1 MGDVDPETLLEWL
14 SMGQGDERD
23 MQLIALEQLCMLLL
37 MSDNV
42 DRCFESC
49 PPRTFLPAL
58 CKIFLDE
65 LAPENVLEV
74 TARAIT
80 YYLDVSSEC
89 TRRIVAIDGAI
100 RAICNRLEVADLES
114 RTSRDLAEQCI
125 KVLELICTR
134 EAGAVFEGGGL
145 SCVLAFIRDSGS
157 QIHKDTLHSAMAVV
171 SRLCTKVE
179 PSGANVQTCVE
190 SLSTLLQ
197 HEDPLVADGALKCF
211 ASVADRFTRKGV
223 DPAPLAE
230 YGLVRELLQRLSN
243 AAGGPQISSSGG
255 GGSAAISSSLG
266 TNSSTHP
273 ESSPSAAQLSS
284 SAPKSAQ
291 GAMEAGRSSQS
302 IATTISLLSTL
313 CRGSPSI
320 THDLLR
326 SNLLEA
332 MERAFKGDERCV
344 LDCMR
349 LADLILLLLFEGR
362 QALGRVGG
370 SQGQLAPRVRRA
382 DSSTERTHRQLID
395 CIRSKDTEALIE
407 SIESGGIDV
416 NCMDDVGQTLLNWAS
431 AFGTLEMVEFL
442 CDKGADVN
450 KGQRSSSLHYAACF
464 GRPGIAKVLLKHGAN
479 PDLRDE
485 DGKTPLD
492 KARERPDEGH
502 REVASILQSPGEW
515 MMAATRS
522 DVKCGDSG
530 DETGG
535 AGGVGEPRGDPEMA
549 PVYLKF
555 FLPTFCKTF
564 QSTMLASVRRSSL
577 GLIKKMIQYVQ
588 PEVLSKLCSSEGLQ
602 SYEQSLGTLL
612 VEVIASVLDNEIS
625 YSWPPLSQP
634 SAALP
639 AYLPPLPPPPP
650 PILTVAR
657 HSSSSV
663 SHSLLTKHSC
673 AERLS
678 KFVQAKRQR
687 RNSSSYIIPPP
698 PPLLPLTPPPRGTT
712 SARAN
717 DSDEDADDEWAGAA
731 AGSKSNNNS
740 SDRTTTT
747 NPRNRTQ
754 SNWSDLSIA
763 DDEDGHLVVLTIV
776 QELMSKTQNDFLD
789 HFARLGVY
797 TKVQALMGEP
807 SFDGS
812 DNNDVIKS
820 TSDDAKSAAAAAC
833 SSTDASG
840 VVTVTPGAP
849 TVTTASGGTASAAV
863 AVEDAKEILHGK
875 AYHWHDW
882 SICRGRDCLYVWSD
896 SAALELSNGSNG
908 WFRFILDGKL
918 ATMYSSGSP
927 ENGSDSTGKE
937 KVSSDPN
944 VPNEENRGEFLEK
957 LQRARAAVRQG
968 TVSQPILSAPSLA
981 RIAVGNWVLQSQ
993 KEHQLHINNSEGHQV
1008 TILQD
1013 ELPGFIFESNRGTKH
1028 TFTAETTLGPDFA
1041 AGWINTKKKKM
1052 RCKAEAQK
1060 YQLHKLARDLYNR
1073 YFKAAQAI
1081 PRGAVAKL
1089 SKIVHQIEI
1098 ALEEQQSTSKAAL
1111 ISSTT
1116 QQITPPSAG
1125 VSWQEKLYNALTELV
1140 HLLNEDGVISAYEMY
1155 SSGLVQALVAVLSP
1169 NYWDLGMN
1177 RTKANKYQKQRLS
1190 IFKKCMYGGELKTGK
1205 NTAAILV
1212 QKLVAVLESIEKLPV
1227 YMYDSPGGSYG
1238 LQILTKKLSFRLER
1252 AACEQTLFDRTGRNL
1267 KMEPLATVGHLNKYL
1282 LKMVAKQWYDMERS
1296 SFLYLRKMKEAK
1308 SGTMQFRHRHDFD
1321 ENGLIYYIGTNGRTL
1336 EWVNPAQYGLVTVT
1350 SSEGKQLPYGKL
1362 EDILSRDS
1370 VSVNC
1375 HTKDNKKSWFA
1386 IDLGIFILPTAY
1398 TLRHARGY
1406 GRSALRNW
1414 LFQMSK
1420 DGVSWVTLLTHT
1432 DDKSLAEPGSTCTW
1446 PIDCPADEQ
1455 QGYRHVRIHQ
1465 NGRNASG
1472 QTHYLSLSGFEIYG
1486 KVMSVCEDMD
1496 KTAAKENEAKLRK
1509 ERRQIRSQLKYITDG
1524 ARVVRGVDWHWDDQD
1539 GSPPGEG
1546 TVIAEI
1552 HNGWIDVK
1560 WDHGM
1565 RNSYRMGAEGKYDLK
1580 LANVDG
1586 LMAGGYDLHS
1596 SGISVTTAGGGANNN
1611 QFASTANVQCELAD
1625 GGSTASGKK
1634 KVYDKSLNVLT
1645 SRKSSSTPS
1654 LPDATTENRSS
1665 VASTEQATSADNL
1678 SWKQAVEVITENVL
1692 SSARSDLATVG
1703 SGGSSNDLSSSVVT
1717 SSTATTGNNQE
1728 VSVTVHSSLSERGNN
1743 IPDLSQIN
1751 SSTSMLVSDLATIT
1765 ENLSLSDGSAKQ
1777 SGTATASSAGG
1788 QQFVSNISGTGV
1800 PVLMGSSSSS
1810 SSSSSTE
1817 ENNKTNNINETNNK
1831 INLTSGSGASSVAS
1845 GSSASS
1851 GKAGLSYLQTRLDM
1865 MGKMREGV
1873 DMLRNNTNN
1882 FLSSELLTQSNLL
1895 SSVKIAFPPIPP
1907 ANATT
1912 GSSSSTTATTI
1923 PGSAS
1928 YGSSIFVASTSTG
1941 TNPAASSGTGAKT
1954 PTDKFDVKFNNTA
1967 TANTFKKVLNE
1978 AKQIGAEQPP
1988 APPAPASSMGGR
2000 DATNNL
2006 KNNIVVVGSTETT
2019 VLGGGGGGGSSQDD
2033 PNAMDCLMGSV
2044 SGSDGVNVVPVVAPS
2059 PNSMSVSVP
2068 NLTSSGTG
2076 ANNHSHNASHR
2087 TSSHHHHHHNHPDSA
2102 SQTLA
2107 NDAQPPPP
2115 GLLETFAAIARRRTS
2130 GSGSNSNSNANNNN
2144 ENNNA
2149 ASHPSSSSSSSSQQ
2163 TTAAVPINNQL
2174 ISSGAGALVGG
2185 GGGGVLQNNS
2195 NFFPRGPNSVTSL
2208 VKLALSSHTGLLS
2221 TAQSYPSLFSSSSN
2235 NNAAAGQG
2243 AGNNNNA
2250 NNMVGVGQVN
2260 PLNPALTMSLTST
2273 SSDSEQVSLEDFLEQ
2288 CRAPTLLGD
2297 LEDDEDI
2304 EDENDDDENEDEYE
2318 EVGNTLLQVMVSRN
2332 LLSFM
2337 EERTFENRLP
2347 TAGKRK
2353 SWDDEFVLKRQFSAL
2368 IPAFDP
2374 RPGKTNVNQTSDLD
2388 IPAPGSNSATDP
2400 TEQPQSSSSGRG
2412 ALPEPGSGQS
2422 STAISSLPQPTLSLI
2437 LRGPNINGVND
2448 VEVDLTQSDWTIF
2461 RAVQELMLQTTMP
2474 KQDKFRKIW
2483 QPTYTII
2490 YREASPGSSSSL
2502 LGGGGKE
2509 DFSSGEEG
2517 RATPI
2522 ISMYSQRSHGSTL
2535 SPSSPVPGTP
2545 SLSGGGGAGGTGASS
2560 GGALSSAPGT
2570 GGNQQQQQQYCSVED
2585 VLQLLSQLNSINQS
2599 LAATP
2604 TNNDKNLMPDVESH
2618 YLSPDV
2624 FMSKK
2629 ITNKLQ
2635 QQIQD
2640 PLVLSSGSLPKWCE
2654 EYNQTC
2660 PFLFPFETRQ
2670 LYFSCTAF
2678 GASRSIVWLQSQRDV
2693 SLERQRAPGLSPRHA
2708 DQQEFRVGRLKHE
2721 RVKVPRGE
2729 NLLDW
2734 AQQVMKVHC
2743 NRKSVL
2749 EVEFVGEEGTGLGPT
2764 LEFYALVAAE
2774 LQRSDLGMWL
2784 CDDEEPKLIEDEI
2797 DLGEGSKPVG
2807 YYVRRSTG
2815 LFPAPLPQDSDISE
2829 DVSGYF
2835 WFLGVFLAKV
2845 LQDNRLVDLPLSN
2858 SFLQLLSHSRSMARG
2873 ATSQT
2878 GSLLGKS
2885 GVSDDIMMSSILSE
2899 DSDRDRDLLV
2909 DSYQSKMAMASDG
2922 AWYDGILT
2930 QENLQEIDP
2939 IRYQFLR
2946 ELQELVQQKQAIEQ
2960 NDALSSEEKLQQIS
2974 ELKLNTK
2981 TGCVALEDLAL
2992 TFTYLPSSRNYGY
3005 ASADLLPNGAN
3016 IDVTINNVE
3025 EYCNLTVAFCLQ
3037 EGIAKQLAAFHRGFC
3052 EVFALNKL
3060 AAFTPDEIRKMLC
3073 GEQNPE
3079 WTRED
3084 IMTYTEPKLGY
3095 TKESPGFLRFVNVL
3109 MGMNGSER
3117 KAFLQFTTGCSSLP
3131 PGGLANLH
3139 PRLTVVRKV
3148 DAGEGSYPSVNTCVH
3163 YLKLPDYPNEQIL
3176 RERLLTATK
3185 EKGFHLN

>member
-100 RAICNRLEVADLES
+100 KAICNRLVVADLES

-145 SCVLAFIRDSGS
+145 NCVLSFIRDNGS

-179 PSGANVQTCVE
+179 PQGANVQTCVE

-230 YGLVRELLQRLSN
+230 YGLVTELLNRLSN
-243 AAGGPQISSSGG
+243 AAGPQTSALTAGASSNATP
-255 GGSAAISSSLG
+255 AAQVNSQETTG
-266 TNSSTHP
+266 TV
-273 ESSPSAAQLSS
+273 QLSS
-284 SAPKSAQ
+284 SAPKTQ
-291 GAMEAGRSSQS
+291 GAAEAGRSSQS

-326 SNLLEA
+326 SNLPDA

-370 SQGQLAPRVRRA
+370 SSGQLAPRVRRA

-407 SIESGGIDV
+407 AIESGGIDV

-515 MMAATRS
+515 MTAATRS
-522 DVKCGDSG
+522 DLKTDPEDGES
-530 DETGG
+530 
-535 AGGVGEPRGDPEMA
+535 EPRGDPEMA

-555 FLPTFCKTF
+555 FLPIFCKTF

-588 PEVLSKLCSSEGLQ
+588 PEMLSRLCSSEGLQ
-602 SYEQSLGTLL
+602 SHEHSLGTLL
-612 VEVIASVLDNEIS
+612 VEVVASVLDNE
-625 YSWPPLSQP
+625 
-634 SAALP
+634 
-639 AYLPPLPPPPP
+639 
-650 PILTVAR
+650 
-657 HSSSSV
+657 
-663 SHSLLTKHSC
+663 
-673 AERLS
+673 
-678 KFVQAKRQR
+678 
-687 RNSSSYIIPPP
+687 
-698 PPLLPLTPPPRGTT
+698 
-712 SARAN
+712 
-717 DSDEDADDEWAGAA
+717 
-731 AGSKSNNNS
+731 
-740 SDRTTTT
+740 
-747 NPRNRTQ
+747 
-754 SNWSDLSIA
+754 
-763 DDEDGHLVVLTIV
+763 DDEDGHLVVLTIIE
-776 QELMSKTQNDFLD
+776 ELMSKTQDDFLD
-789 HFARLGVY
+789 HFARLGVFS
-797 TKVQALMGEP
+797 KVQALMGENGF
-807 SFDGS
+807 SGGEG

-820 TSDDAKSAAAAAC
+820 QDELKPSATGAQ
-833 SSTDASG
+833 DAS
-840 VVTVTPGAP
+840 VVS
-849 TVTTASGGTASAAV
+849 TTGSSSSGTATTNT
-863 AVEDAKEILHGK
+863 VEDAKEILPGK
-875 AYHWHDW
+875 AYHWRDW

-927 ENGSDSTGKE
+927 ENGSDSSGKGRTAD
-937 KVSSDPN
+937 SLAG
-944 VPNEENRGEFLEK
+944 EENRGEFLEK
-957 LQRARAAVRQG
+957 LQRARGAVRQG
-968 TVSQPILSAPSLA
+968 TPSQPILSSPSLS
-981 RIAVGNWVLQSQ
+981 RIVVGNWVLQSQ

-1052 RCKAEAQK
+1052 RSKAEAQK
-1060 YQLHKLARDLYNR
+1060 YQVKNIARDLYNR
-1073 YFKAAQAI
+1073 YFKAAQAV

-1089 SKIVHQIEI
+1089 CTIVRQIEA
-1098 ALEEQQSTSKAAL
+1098 ALEEQCAPKASSLLQVRIQPDASKATN
-1111 ISSTT
+1111 ST
-1116 QQITPPSAG
+1116 
-1125 VSWQEKLYNALTELV
+1125 WQEKLYNALHDLV
-1140 HLLNEDGVISAYEMY
+1140 QLLNDDGVISAYEMH
-1155 SSGLVQALVAVLSP
+1155 SSGLVQSLVAVLSR
-1169 NYWDLGMN
+1169 NYWELEMN
-1177 RTKANKYQKQRLS
+1177 RSKANKYQKQRIS
-1190 IFKKCMYGGELKTGK
+1190 IFKKCMYGDTKNGK
-1205 NTAAILV
+1205 NTASILV
-1212 QKLVAVLESIEKLPV
+1212 QKLVSVLESIEKLPV
-1227 YMYDSPGGSYG
+1227 HMYDSPGGSYG
-1238 LQILTKKLSFRLER
+1238 LQILTKRLSFRLER

-1267 KMEPLATVGHLNKYL
+1267 KMEPLATVGQLNKYL
-1282 LKMVAKQWYDMERS
+1282 LKMVAKQWYDMDRS
-1296 SFLYLRKMKEAK
+1296 SFLYLKKLKEAK
-1308 SGTMQFRHRHDFD
+1308 PGSVHFKHQHDFD
-1321 ENGLIYYIGTNGRTL
+1321 ENGLVYYIGTNGKTT

-1386 IDLGIFILPTAY
+1386 IDLGMFIIPTAY

-1414 LFQMSK
+1414 MFQMSK
-1420 DGVSWVTLLTHT
+1420 DGINWATMLTHS

-1446 PIDCPADEQ
+1446 PLECSAEEQ
-1455 QGYRHVRIHQ
+1455 QGWRHVRIHQ

-1486 KVMSVCEDMD
+1486 KVVSVCDDMG
-1496 KTAAKENEAKLRK
+1496 KAAAKENEARLRK
-1509 ERRQIRSQLKYITDG
+1509 ERRQIRAQLKYITQG

-1546 TVIAEI
+1546 TVTGEI

-1560 WDHGM
+1560 WDHGL

-1580 LANVDG
+1580 LSNSENLTAPYDMNNSGAG
-1586 LMAGGYDLHS
+1586 LVPINAGSVS
-1596 SGISVTTAGGGANNN
+1596 SA
-1611 QFASTANVQCELAD
+1611 
-1625 GGSTASGKK
+1625 K

-1654 LPDATTENRSS
+1654 LPEATENKSS
-1665 VASTEQATSADNL
+1665 VASTEQATSVDNL
-1678 SWKQAVEVITENVL
+1678 AWKQAVEVIAENVL
-1692 SSARSDLATVG
+1692 SCARSDLANT
-1703 SGGSSNDLSSSVVT
+1703 SGGSSSNDLSAPGSNNNNL
-1717 SSTATTGNNQE
+1717 NNQE
-1728 VSVTVHSSLSERGNN
+1728 VSVIVHSLGERGN

-1751 SSTSMLVSDLATIT
+1751 TSTSTLVSDLATIT
-1765 ENLSLSDGSAKQ
+1765 ENLTLSDNIKNNISIGS
-1777 SGTATASSAGG
+1777 ST
-1788 QQFVSNISGTGV
+1788 QFVSNFGTQ
-1800 PVLMGSSSSS
+1800 LAACSSSSS
-1810 SSSSSTE
+1810 SE
-1817 ENNKTNNINETNNK
+1817 DNNKTNNINETNNK
-1831 INLTSGSGASSVAS
+1831 INLNNSS
-1845 GSSASS
+1845 SSSS
-1851 GKAGLSYLQTRLDM
+1851 GKTAYLPTKLDVLD
-1865 MGKMREGV
+1865 KMREGV

-1882 FLSSELLTQSNLL
+1882 LLSSELLTQSNLL
-1895 SSVKIAFPPIPP
+1895 SSVKIALPTPQQPQQTG
-1907 ANATT
+1907 ATAPS
-1912 GSSSSTTATTI
+1912 G
-1923 PGSAS
+1923 PF
-1928 YGSSIFVASTSTG
+1928 FVASTST
-1941 TNPAASSGTGAKT
+1941 SSTSTLPSG
-1954 PTDKFDVKFNNTA
+1954 DKIVGDVKFNNTINNN
-1967 TANTFKKVLNE
+1967 TASGGVTKKVLNE
-1978 AKQIGAEQPP
+1978 VKQQEPDD
-1988 APPAPASSMGGR
+1988 R
-2000 DATNNL
+2000 DIANNL
-2006 KNNIVVVGSTETT
+2006 KNNTIVVDSVEVGAA
-2019 VLGGGGGGGSSQDD
+2019 GSSKESTAES
-2033 PNAMDCLMGSV
+2033 PSAAV
-2044 SGSDGVNVVPVVAPS
+2044 TVNP
-2059 PNSMSVSVP
+2059 MSVSVP
-2068 NLTSSGTG
+2068 NLTS
-2076 ANNHSHNASHR
+2076 NDNNASQEV
-2087 TSSHHHHHHNHPDSA
+2087 
-2102 SQTLA
+2102 QT
-2107 NDAQPPPP
+2107 PP

-2130 GSGSNSNSNANNNN
+2130 GSSVSHHVNPSSNASTASSGTSGT
-2144 ENNNA
+2144 NNA
-2149 ASHPSSSSSSSSQQ
+2149 QP
-2163 TTAAVPINNQL
+2163 NNQL
-2174 ISSGAGALVGG
+2174 SSLGSNIQAA
-2185 GGGGVLQNNS
+2185 NS
-2195 NFFPRGPNSVTSL
+2195 SFFPRGQNSVTSL
-2208 VKLALSSHTGLLS
+2208 VKLALSSNFHSGLLS
-2221 TAQSYPSLFSSSSN
+2221 TAQSYPSLSSSSSN
-2235 NNAAAGQG
+2235 NANSVAVSGG
-2243 AGNNNNA
+2243 TNNNSA
-2250 NNMVGVGQVN
+2250 SGVGSNNGSVQSGNVQAV
-2260 PLNPALTMSLTST
+2260 LNPALTMSLTST

-2297 LEDDEDI
+2297 LDDDEDM

-2337 EERTFENRLP
+2337 DEETLENRLAA
-2347 TAGKRK
+2347 AGKRK

-2374 RPGKTNVNQTSDLD
+2374 RPGRTNVNQTSDLE
-2388 IPAPGSNSATDP
+2388 IPAPGSSTDSSHP
-2400 TEQPQSSSSGRG
+2400 SSSHSEH
-2412 ALPEPGSGQS
+2412 AP
-2422 STAISSLPQPTLSLI
+2422 LPQPSLALL

-2448 VEVDLTQSDWTIF
+2448 VEIPLSQPDWTIF
-2461 RAVQELMLQTTMP
+2461 RAVQELILQTNMT

-2483 QPTYTII
+2483 QPTYTIV
-2490 YREASPGSSSSL
+2490 YREASSSAGLGSCR
-2502 LGGGGKE
+2502 GE

-2517 RATPI
+2517 RATPVV
-2522 ISMYSQRSHGSTL
+2522 SMFSQRSGGSTL
-2535 SPSSPVPGTP
+2535 SPSSPIPGTP
-2545 SLSGGGGAGGTGASS
+2545 LNPTATAHC
-2560 GGALSSAPGT
+2560 T
-2570 GGNQQQQQQYCSVED
+2570 VDD
-2585 VLQLLSQLNSINQS
+2585 VLQLLGQLNAINRTLTS
-2599 LAATP
+2599 SP
-2604 TNNDKNLMPDVESH
+2604 SNNDKNLIPDMESNN
-2618 YLSPDV
+2618 LNADI
-2624 FMSKK
+2624 FLSKK

-2640 PLVLSSGSLPKWCE
+2640 PLVLASGSLPKWCE
-2654 EYNQTC
+2654 DFNQSC

-2670 LYFSCTAF
+2670 LYFNCTAF

-2693 SLERQRAPGLSPRHA
+2693 NLERQRAPGLSPRHA
-2708 DQQEFRVGRLKHE
+2708 DQHEFRVGRLKHE

-2729 NLLDW
+2729 NLLEW

-2784 CDDEEPKLIEDEI
+2784 CDDEPKLIEDEI
-2797 DLGEGSKPVG
+2797 DLGEGSKPIG

-2815 LFPAPLPQDSDISE
+2815 LFPAPLPQESE
-2829 DVSGYF
+2829 ICDFVSNYF

-2845 LQDNRLVDLPLSN
+2845 LQDGRLVDLPLSN
-2858 SFLQLLSHSRSMARG
+2858 SFLQLLCNNKSLARG
-2873 ATSQT
+2873 S
-2878 GSLLGKS
+2878 
-2885 GVSDDIMMSSILSE
+2885 LSE
-2899 DSDRDRDLLV
+2899 LSSKSALHDDVMISSLMSEESDRDLV
-2909 DSYQSKMAMASDG
+2909 DSYQSKLANDG
-2922 AWYDGILT
+2922 CWYDGILS

-2939 IRYQFLR
+2939 IRYEFLK
-2946 ELQELVQQKQAIEQ
+2946 ELQELVQQKQNIEQ
-2960 NDALSSEEKLQQIS
+2960 NDDLTSEEKLLQIS
-2974 ELKLNTK
+2974 ELKFNTK
-2981 TGCVALEDLAL
+2981 TGSVALEDLAL
-2992 TFTYLPSSRNYGY
+2992 TFTYLPSSKNYGY
-3005 ASADLLPNGAN
+3005 QSADLIPNGSN

-3025 EYCNLTVAFCLQ
+3025 EYCNLTINFCLQ
-3037 EGIAKQLAAFHRGFC
+3037 EGIAKQLTAFHRGFC
-3052 EVFALNKL
+3052 EVFPLNKL
-3060 AAFTPDEIRKMLC
+3060 AAFTSEEIRKMLC

-3095 TKESPGFLRFVNVL
+3095 SKESPGFLRFVNVL
-3109 MGMNGSER
+3109 MGMNASER

-3163 YLKLPDYPNEQIL
+3163 YLKLPDYPNEEIL

>member
-100 RAICNRLEVADLES
+100 KAICNRLVVADLES

-145 SCVLAFIRDSGS
+145 NCVLSFIRDNGS

-179 PSGANVQTCVE
+179 PQGANVQTCVE

-230 YGLVRELLQRLSN
+230 YGLVNELLNRLSN
-243 AAGGPQISSSGG
+243 AAGPQT
-255 GGSAAISSSLG
+255 AALAAATSNAAP
-266 TNSSTHP
+266 TTQPNSQEAGATV
-273 ESSPSAAQLSS
+273 QLSS
-284 SAPKSAQ
+284 SAPKTQ
-291 GAMEAGRSSQS
+291 GAAEAGRSSQS

-326 SNLLEA
+326 SNLPDA

-370 SQGQLAPRVRRA
+370 TSGQLAPRVRRA

-407 SIESGGIDV
+407 AIESGGIDV

-515 MMAATRS
+515 MTAATRS
-522 DVKCGDSG
+522 DLKTDPEDGDS
-530 DETGG
+530 
-535 AGGVGEPRGDPEMA
+535 EPRGDPEMA

-555 FLPTFCKTF
+555 FLPIFCKTF
-564 QSTMLASVRRSSL
+564 QSTMLTSVRRSSL

-588 PEVLSKLCSSEGLQ
+588 PEMLSRLCSSEGLL
-602 SYEQSLGTLL
+602 SHEQSLGTLL
-612 VEVIASVLDNEIS
+612 VEVVASVLDNE
-625 YSWPPLSQP
+625 
-634 SAALP
+634 
-639 AYLPPLPPPPP
+639 
-650 PILTVAR
+650 
-657 HSSSSV
+657 
-663 SHSLLTKHSC
+663 
-673 AERLS
+673 
-678 KFVQAKRQR
+678 
-687 RNSSSYIIPPP
+687 
-698 PPLLPLTPPPRGTT
+698 
-712 SARAN
+712 
-717 DSDEDADDEWAGAA
+717 
-731 AGSKSNNNS
+731 
-740 SDRTTTT
+740 
-747 NPRNRTQ
+747 
-754 SNWSDLSIA
+754 
-763 DDEDGHLVVLTIV
+763 DDEDGHLVVLTIIE
-776 QELMSKTQNDFLD
+776 ELMSKTQNDFLD
-789 HFARLGVY
+789 HFARLGVFS
-797 TKVQALMGEP
+797 KVQSLMGENGF
-807 SFDGS
+807 SVDG

-820 TSDDAKSAAAAAC
+820 QDESKTSTQETAAAG
-833 SSTDASG
+833 S
-840 VVTVTPGAP
+840 
-849 TVTTASGGTASAAV
+849 TTASSTTGTAAPN
-863 AVEDAKEILHGK
+863 AVEDAKEILPGK
-875 AYHWHDW
+875 AYHWRDW

-927 ENGSDSTGKE
+927 ENGSDSSGKGRTAD
-937 KVSSDPN
+937 SLAG
-944 VPNEENRGEFLEK
+944 EENRGEFLEK
-957 LQRARAAVRQG
+957 LQRARGAVRQG
-968 TVSQPILSAPSLA
+968 TPSQPILSSPSLS
-981 RIAVGNWVLQSQ
+981 RIVVGNWVLQSQ

-1028 TFTAETTLGPDFA
+1028 TFTAETPLGPDFA

-1052 RCKAEAQK
+1052 RSKAEAQK
-1060 YQLHKLARDLYNR
+1060 YQVKNIARDLYNR
-1073 YFKAAQAI
+1073 YFKAAQAV

-1089 SKIVHQIEI
+1089 CNIVRQIEC
-1098 ALEEQQSTSKAAL
+1098 ALEEQCAPKV
-1111 ISSTT
+1111 IS
-1116 QQITPPSAG
+1116 QLQVRNQPSHPEG
-1125 VSWQEKLYNALTELV
+1125 GGFKGNGTWQDKLYNALNDLV
-1140 HLLNEDGVISAYEMY
+1140 QLLNDDGVISAFEMH
-1155 SSGLVQALVAVLSP
+1155 SSGLVQALVAVLSR
-1169 NYWDLGMN
+1169 NFWELEMN
-1177 RTKANKYQKQRLS
+1177 RSKANKYQKQRIS
-1190 IFKKCMYGGELKTGK
+1190 IFKKCMYGDTKNGK
-1205 NTAAILV
+1205 NTASILV
-1212 QKLVAVLESIEKLPV
+1212 QKLVSVLESIEKLPV
-1227 YMYDSPGGSYG
+1227 HMYDSPGGSYG
-1238 LQILTKKLSFRLER
+1238 LQILTKRLSFRLER

-1267 KMEPLATVGHLNKYL
+1267 KMEPLATVGQLNKYL
-1282 LKMVAKQWYDMERS
+1282 LKMVAKQWYDMDRS
-1296 SFLYLRKMKEAK
+1296 SFLYLKKLKDAK
-1308 SGTMQFRHRHDFD
+1308 PGSVQFKHQHDFD
-1321 ENGLIYYIGTNGRTL
+1321 ENGIVYYIGTNGKST

-1386 IDLGIFILPTAY
+1386 IDLGMYVIPTAY

-1414 LFQMSK
+1414 MFQMSK
-1420 DGVSWVTLLTHT
+1420 DGVSWVTMMTHS

-1446 PIDCPADEQ
+1446 PIECSAEEQ
-1455 QGYRHVRIHQ
+1455 QGWRHVRIHQ

-1486 KVMSVCEDMD
+1486 KVTSVCDDMG
-1496 KTAAKENEAKLRK
+1496 KAAAKENEARLRR
-1509 ERRQIRSQLKYITDG
+1509 ERRQIRAQLKCITQG

-1546 TVIAEI
+1546 TVTGEI

-1560 WDHGM
+1560 WDHGL

-1580 LANVDG
+1580 LSNSDNLTAPYDMNNSGAG
-1586 LMAGGYDLHS
+1586 LVS
-1596 SGISVTTAGGGANNN
+1596 I
-1611 QFASTANVQCELAD
+1611 STANAN
-1625 GGSTASGKK
+1625 SAK

-1654 LPDATTENRSS
+1654 LPEATENKSS
-1665 VASTEQATSADNL
+1665 VASTEQATSVDNL
-1678 SWKQAVEVITENVL
+1678 AWKQAVEVIAENVM
-1692 SSARSDLATVG
+1692 SCARSDLANT
-1703 SGGSSNDLSSSVVT
+1703 SGGSSSNDLSAPGT
-1717 SSTATTGNNQE
+1717 NNNNLNNHE
-1728 VSVTVHSSLSERGNN
+1728 VSVIVHSLGERGN

-1751 SSTSMLVSDLATIT
+1751 TSTSTLVSDLATIT
-1765 ENLSLSDGSAKQ
+1765 ENLTLSDNIKNNISTGG
-1777 SGTATASSAGG
+1777 GT
-1788 QQFVSNISGTGV
+1788 QFVSNFGTQL
-1800 PVLMGSSSSS
+1800 PASSSSS
-1810 SSSSSTE
+1810 SSE

-1831 INLTSGSGASSVAS
+1831 INLNNSS
-1845 GSSASS
+1845 SSSS
-1851 GKAGLSYLQTRLDM
+1851 GKTAYLPTKLDVLD
-1865 MGKMREGV
+1865 KMREGV

-1882 FLSSELLTQSNLL
+1882 LLSSELLAQSNLL
-1895 SSVKIAFPPIPP
+1895 SSVKIALP
-1907 ANATT
+1907 APQQPQQT
-1912 GSSSSTTATTI
+1912 GGAPTGTF
-1923 PGSAS
+1923 
-1928 YGSSIFVASTSTG
+1928 FVASTST
-1941 TNPAASSGTGAKT
+1941 SSTST
-1954 PTDKFDVKFNNTA
+1954 LPSSDKIVGDVKFNNTINNNSA
-1967 TANTFKKVLNE
+1967 SGGVTKKVLNE
-1978 AKQIGAEQPP
+1978 VKQQE
-1988 APPAPASSMGGR
+1988 SDDR
-2000 DATNNL
+2000 DIANNL
-2006 KNNIVVVGSTETT
+2006 KNNIVLESDSTA
-2019 VLGGGGGGGSSQDD
+2019 GSSKELSV
-2033 PNAMDCLMGSV
+2033 PNPESPSAAIT
-2044 SGSDGVNVVPVVAPS
+2044 VNP
-2059 PNSMSVSVP
+2059 MSVSVP
-2068 NLTSSGTG
+2068 NLTSNE
-2076 ANNHSHNASHR
+2076 NNA
-2087 TSSHHHHHHNHPDSA
+2087 PQEV
-2102 SQTLA
+2102 QT
-2107 NDAQPPPP
+2107 PP

-2130 GSGSNSNSNANNNN
+2130 GSSAGSHHLQSNSNASTTSSGTSGT
-2144 ENNNA
+2144 NNA
-2149 ASHPSSSSSSSSQQ
+2149 QP
-2163 TTAAVPINNQL
+2163 NNQL
-2174 ISSGAGALVGG
+2174 SSLGSNIQAA
-2185 GGGGVLQNNS
+2185 NS
-2195 NFFPRGPNSVTSL
+2195 SFFPRGQNSVTSL
-2208 VKLALSSHTGLLS
+2208 VKLALSSNFHSGLLS
-2221 TAQSYPSLFSSSSN
+2221 TAQSYPSLSSSSN
-2235 NNAAAGQG
+2235 NTNSSNGGTNNNTVGGIGSNSGSGQG
-2243 AGNNNNA
+2243 GNVQA
-2250 NNMVGVGQVN
+2250 V
-2260 PLNPALTMSLTST
+2260 LNPALTMSLTST

-2297 LEDDEDI
+2297 LDDDEDM

-2337 EERTFENRLP
+2337 DEETLENRLAA
-2347 TAGKRK
+2347 AGKRK

-2374 RPGKTNVNQTSDLD
+2374 RPGRTNVNQTSDLE
-2388 IPAPGSNSATDP
+2388 IPAPGNSTD
-2400 TEQPQSSSSGRG
+2400 SGHSSGNHSEH
-2412 ALPEPGSGQS
+2412 AP
-2422 STAISSLPQPTLSLI
+2422 LPQPSLALL
-2437 LRGPNINGVND
+2437 LRGPNINGVSD
-2448 VEVDLTQSDWTIF
+2448 VEIPLSQPDWTIF
-2461 RAVQELMLQTTMP
+2461 RAVQELILQTNMT

-2483 QPTYTII
+2483 QPTYTIV
-2490 YREASPGSSSSL
+2490 YREATSSSGVGSCR
-2502 LGGGGKE
+2502 GE

-2517 RATPI
+2517 RATPVV
-2522 ISMYSQRSHGSTL
+2522 SMFSQRSGGSTL
-2535 SPSSPVPGTP
+2535 SPSSPIPGTP
-2545 SLSGGGGAGGTGASS
+2545 SNPAAS
-2560 GGALSSAPGT
+2560 AHCT
-2570 GGNQQQQQQYCSVED
+2570 VDD
-2585 VLQLLSQLNSINQS
+2585 VLQLLGQLNAINRT
-2599 LAATP
+2599 LASSP
-2604 TNNDKNLMPDVESH
+2604 SNNDKNLIPDMESNN
-2618 YLSPDV
+2618 LNPDI
-2624 FMSKK
+2624 FLSKK

-2640 PLVLSSGSLPKWCE
+2640 PLVLASGSLPKWCE
-2654 EYNQTC
+2654 DFNQNC

-2693 SLERQRAPGLSPRHA
+2693 NLERQRAPGLSPRHA
-2708 DQQEFRVGRLKHE
+2708 DQHEFRVGRLKHE

-2729 NLLDW
+2729 NLLEW

-2784 CDDEEPKLIEDEI
+2784 CDDEPKLIEDEI
-2797 DLGEGSKPVG
+2797 DLGEGSKPIG

-2815 LFPAPLPQDSDISE
+2815 LFPAPLPQESE
-2829 DVSGYF
+2829 ICDFVSNYF

-2845 LQDNRLVDLPLSN
+2845 LQDGRLVDLPLSN
-2858 SFLQLLSHSRSMARG
+2858 SFLQLLCNNKSLARD
-2873 ATSQT
+2873 S
-2878 GSLLGKS
+2878 
-2885 GVSDDIMMSSILSE
+2885 LSE
-2899 DSDRDRDLLV
+2899 LSSKSALHDDVMISSLMSEESDRDLV
-2909 DSYQSKMAMASDG
+2909 DSYQSKLMNDG
-2922 AWYDGILT
+2922 CWYDGILS

-2939 IRYQFLR
+2939 IRYEFLK
-2946 ELQELVQQKQAIEQ
+2946 ELQELVQQKQNIEQ
-2960 NDALSSEEKLQQIS
+2960 NDDLTSEEKLLQIS
-2974 ELKLNTK
+2974 ELKFNTK
-2981 TGCVALEDLAL
+2981 TGSVTLEDLAL
-2992 TFTYLPSSRNYGY
+2992 TFTYLPSSKNYGY
-3005 ASADLLPNGAN
+3005 QSADLIPNGAN

-3025 EYCNLTVAFCLQ
+3025 EYCNLTINFCLQ
-3037 EGIAKQLAAFHRGFC
+3037 EGIAKQLTAFHRGFC
-3052 EVFALNKL
+3052 EVFPLNKL
-3060 AAFTPDEIRKMLC
+3060 AAFTSEEIRKMLC

-3095 TKESPGFLRFVNVL
+3095 SKESPGFLRFVNVL
-3109 MGMNGSER
+3109 MGMNASER

-3163 YLKLPDYPNEQIL
+3163 YLKLPDYPNEEIL

>member
-100 RAICNRLEVADLES
+100 KAICNRLVVADLES

-145 SCVLAFIRDSGS
+145 NCVLSFIRDNGS

-179 PSGANVQTCVE
+179 PQGANVQTCVE

-230 YGLVRELLQRLSN
+230 YGLVTELLNRLSN
-243 AAGGPQISSSGG
+243 AAGPQTSTLTAGA
-255 GGSAAISSSLG
+255 SANAPPAAQL
-266 TNSSTHP
+266 NSQEVAPTV
-273 ESSPSAAQLSS
+273 QLSS
-284 SAPKSAQ
+284 SAPKTQ
-291 GAMEAGRSSQS
+291 GAAEAGRSSQS

-326 SNLLEA
+326 SNLPEA

-370 SQGQLAPRVRRA
+370 SSGQLAPRVRRA

-407 SIESGGIDV
+407 AIESGGIDV

-515 MMAATRS
+515 MTAATRS
-522 DVKCGDSG
+522 DLKTDPEDGDS
-530 DETGG
+530 
-535 AGGVGEPRGDPEMA
+535 EPRGDPEMA

-555 FLPTFCKTF
+555 FLPIFCKTF

-588 PEVLSKLCSSEGLQ
+588 PDMLSRLCSSEGLQ
-602 SYEQSLGTLL
+602 SHEQSLGTLL
-612 VEVIASVLDNEIS
+612 VEVVASVLDNE
-625 YSWPPLSQP
+625 
-634 SAALP
+634 
-639 AYLPPLPPPPP
+639 
-650 PILTVAR
+650 
-657 HSSSSV
+657 
-663 SHSLLTKHSC
+663 
-673 AERLS
+673 
-678 KFVQAKRQR
+678 
-687 RNSSSYIIPPP
+687 
-698 PPLLPLTPPPRGTT
+698 
-712 SARAN
+712 
-717 DSDEDADDEWAGAA
+717 
-731 AGSKSNNNS
+731 
-740 SDRTTTT
+740 
-747 NPRNRTQ
+747 
-754 SNWSDLSIA
+754 
-763 DDEDGHLVVLTIV
+763 DDEDGHLVVLTIIE
-776 QELMSKTQNDFLD
+776 ELMSKTQNDFLD
-789 HFARLGVY
+789 HFARLGVFS
-797 TKVQALMGEP
+797 KVQSLMGENG
-807 SFDGS
+807 FGGEG
-812 DNNDVIKS
+812 DNTDVIKS
-820 TSDDAKSAAAAAC
+820 QEETKTVGTSVQDATAVVVVATGGSAA
-833 SSTDASG
+833 TG
-840 VVTVTPGAP
+840 
-849 TVTTASGGTASAAV
+849 TTTTSN
-863 AVEDAKEILHGK
+863 AVEDAKEILPGK
-875 AYHWHDW
+875 AYHWRDW

-896 SAALELSNGSNG
+896 SSALELSNGSNG

-927 ENGSDSTGKE
+927 ENGSDS
-937 KVSSDPN
+937 S
-944 VPNEENRGEFLEK
+944 ENRGEFLEK
-957 LQRARAAVRQG
+957 LQRARGAVRQG
-968 TVSQPILSAPSLA
+968 TPSQPILSSPSLS
-981 RIAVGNWVLQSQ
+981 RIVVGNWVLQSQ

-1052 RCKAEAQK
+1052 RSKAEAQK
-1060 YQLHKLARDLYNR
+1060 YQVKNIARDLYNR
-1073 YFKAAQAI
+1073 YFKAAQAV

-1089 SKIVHQIEI
+1089 CNIVRQIEC
-1098 ALEEQQSTSKAAL
+1098 ALEDQCAPKATGLLQVRIQA
-1111 ISSTT
+1111 
-1116 QQITPPSAG
+1116 QPSQDG
-1125 VSWQEKLYNALTELV
+1125 QRGTWQEKLYNALHDLV
-1140 HLLNEDGVISAYEMY
+1140 QLLNEDGVISAYEMH
-1155 SSGLVQALVAVLSP
+1155 SSGLVQALVAVLSR
-1169 NYWDLGMN
+1169 NYWELEMN
-1177 RTKANKYQKQRLS
+1177 RSKANKYQKQRIS
-1190 IFKKCMYGGELKTGK
+1190 IFKKCMYADSKNGK
-1205 NTAAILV
+1205 NTASILV
-1212 QKLVAVLESIEKLPV
+1212 QKLVSALESIEKLPV
-1227 YMYDSPGGSYG
+1227 HMYDSPGGSYG
-1238 LQILTKKLSFRLER
+1238 LQILTKRLSFRLER

-1267 KMEPLATVGHLNKYL
+1267 KMEPLATVGQLNKYL
-1282 LKMVAKQWYDMERS
+1282 LKMVAKQWYDMDRS
-1296 SFLYLRKMKEAK
+1296 SFLYLKKLK
-1308 SGTMQFRHRHDFD
+1308 DSKPGSVQFKHQHDFD
-1321 ENGLIYYIGTNGRTL
+1321 ENGIVYYIGTNGKTT

-1386 IDLGIFILPTAY
+1386 IDLGMYVIPAAY

-1414 LFQMSK
+1414 MFQMSK
-1420 DGVSWVTLLTHT
+1420 DGVNWVTMLTHS

-1446 PIDCPADEQ
+1446 PIECSAEEQ
-1455 QGYRHVRIHQ
+1455 QGWRHVRIHQ

-1486 KVMSVCEDMD
+1486 KVATVCDDMG
-1496 KTAAKENEAKLRK
+1496 KAAAKENEARLRK
-1509 ERRQIRSQLKYITDG
+1509 ERRQIRAQLKYITQG

-1539 GSPPGEG
+1539 GNPTGEG
-1546 TVIAEI
+1546 TVTGEI

-1560 WDHGM
+1560 WDHGL

-1580 LANVDG
+1580 LSNSDNLTAPYDMNNSGSG
-1586 LMAGGYDLHS
+1586 LAHISAGTVS
-1596 SGISVTTAGGGANNN
+1596 SA
-1611 QFASTANVQCELAD
+1611 
-1625 GGSTASGKK
+1625 K

-1654 LPDATTENRSS
+1654 LPEATENKSS
-1665 VASTEQATSADNL
+1665 VASTEQATSVDNL
-1678 SWKQAVEVITENVL
+1678 AWKQAVEVIAENVL
-1692 SSARSDLATVG
+1692 SCARSDLANT
-1703 SGGSSNDLSSSVVT
+1703 SGGSSSNDLSAPGT
-1717 SSTATTGNNQE
+1717 NNNNLNNQE
-1728 VSVTVHSSLSERGNN
+1728 VAVIVHSLGERGN
-1743 IPDLSQIN
+1743 ITDLSQIN
-1751 SSTSMLVSDLATIT
+1751 TSTSTLVSDLATIT
-1765 ENLSLSDGSAKQ
+1765 ENLTLSDNIKNNISTGS
-1777 SGTATASSAGG
+1777 ST
-1788 QQFVSNISGTGV
+1788 QFVSNFGTQ
-1800 PVLMGSSSSS
+1800 LAACSSSSS
-1810 SSSSSTE
+1810 SE

-1831 INLTSGSGASSVAS
+1831 INLNNSS
-1845 GSSASS
+1845 SSSS
-1851 GKAGLSYLQTRLDM
+1851 GKAAYLPTKLDVLD
-1865 MGKMREGV
+1865 KMREGV

-1882 FLSSELLTQSNLL
+1882 LLSSELLTQSNLL
-1895 SSVKIAFPPIPP
+1895 SSVKIALPTPQQPQQ
-1907 ANATT
+1907 T
-1912 GSSSSTTATTI
+1912 GGTASTGTF
-1923 PGSAS
+1923 
-1928 YGSSIFVASTSTG
+1928 FVASTSTSS
-1941 TNPAASSGTGAKT
+1941 TSTLPAG
-1954 PTDKFDVKFNNTA
+1954 DKIVGDIKFNNTINNN
-1967 TANTFKKVLNE
+1967 TASGGVTKKVLNE
-1978 AKQIGAEQPP
+1978 VKQQE
-1988 APPAPASSMGGR
+1988 SDDR
-2000 DATNNL
+2000 DIANNL
-2006 KNNIVVVGSTETT
+2006 KNNIVVVDSEAAA
-2019 VLGGGGGGGSSQDD
+2019 GSSKE
-2033 PNAMDCLMGSV
+2033 PTILNPESPSAAV
-2044 SGSDGVNVVPVVAPS
+2044 AVNP
-2059 PNSMSVSVP
+2059 MSVSVP
-2068 NLTSSGTG
+2068 NLTTNE
-2076 ANNHSHNASHR
+2076 NNA
-2087 TSSHHHHHHNHPDSA
+2087 PPEV
-2102 SQTLA
+2102 QT
-2107 NDAQPPPP
+2107 PP

-2130 GSGSNSNSNANNNN
+2130 GGSASHHLQSSSNASATSSGSSGANN
-2144 ENNNA
+2144 A
-2149 ASHPSSSSSSSSQQ
+2149 QP
-2163 TTAAVPINNQL
+2163 NNQL
-2174 ISSGAGALVGG
+2174 SSIGSNIQAA
-2185 GGGGVLQNNS
+2185 NS
-2195 NFFPRGPNSVTSL
+2195 SFFPRGQNSVTSL
-2208 VKLALSSHTGLLS
+2208 VKLALSSNFHSGLLS
-2221 TAQSYPSLFSSSSN
+2221 TAQSYPSLSSSSN
-2235 NNAAAGQG
+2235 NANTVAVSGG
-2243 AGNNNNA
+2243 TNNNSISGTGSNSGA
-2250 NNMVGVGQVN
+2250 LQSGNVQSV
-2260 PLNPALTMSLTST
+2260 LNPALTMSLTST

-2297 LEDDEDI
+2297 LDDDEDM

-2337 EERTFENRLP
+2337 DEETLENRLAA
-2347 TAGKRK
+2347 AGKRK

-2374 RPGKTNVNQTSDLD
+2374 RPGRTNVNQTSDLE
-2388 IPAPGSNSATDP
+2388 IPAPGNSADNGHP
-2400 TEQPQSSSSGRG
+2400 SSSHSEH
-2412 ALPEPGSGQS
+2412 AP
-2422 STAISSLPQPTLSLI
+2422 LPQPSLALL
-2437 LRGPNINGVND
+2437 LRGPNINGVSD
-2448 VEVDLTQSDWTIF
+2448 VEIPLSQPDWTIF
-2461 RAVQELMLQTTMP
+2461 RAVQELILQTTMT

-2483 QPTYTII
+2483 QPTYTIV
-2490 YREASPGSSSSL
+2490 YREATSSGGIGSCR
-2502 LGGGGKE
+2502 GE

-2517 RATPI
+2517 RATPVV
-2522 ISMYSQRSHGSTL
+2522 SMFSQRSGGSTL
-2535 SPSSPVPGTP
+2535 SPSSPIPGTP
-2545 SLSGGGGAGGTGASS
+2545 SNMGT
-2560 GGALSSAPGT
+2560 
-2570 GGNQQQQQQYCSVED
+2570 SVHCTVDD
-2585 VLQLLSQLNSINQS
+2585 VLQLLGQLNAINQTLTS
-2599 LAATP
+2599 SP
-2604 TNNDKNLMPDVESH
+2604 SNNDKNLIPDVESNN
-2618 YLSPDV
+2618 LNADI
-2624 FMSKK
+2624 FLSKK

-2640 PLVLSSGSLPKWCE
+2640 PLVLASGSLPKWCE
-2654 EYNQTC
+2654 DFNQNC

-2670 LYFSCTAF
+2670 LYFNCTAF

-2693 SLERQRAPGLSPRHA
+2693 NLERQRAPGLSPRHA
-2708 DQQEFRVGRLKHE
+2708 DQHEFRVGRLKHE

-2729 NLLDW
+2729 TLLEW
-2734 AQQVMKVHC
+2734 AQQVMKTHC

-2774 LQRSDLGMWL
+2774 LQRSDIGMWL
-2784 CDDEEPKLIEDEI
+2784 CDDEPKLIEDEI
-2797 DLGEGSKPVG
+2797 DLGEGSKPIG

-2815 LFPAPLPQDSDISE
+2815 LFPAPLPQESE
-2829 DVSGYF
+2829 ICEFVSNYF

-2845 LQDNRLVDLPLSN
+2845 LQDGRLVDLPLSN
-2858 SFLQLLSHSRSMARG
+2858 SFLQLLCNNKSLARD
-2873 ATSQT
+2873 S
-2878 GSLLGKS
+2878 
-2885 GVSDDIMMSSILSE
+2885 LSE
-2899 DSDRDRDLLV
+2899 ISSKSALHDDVMISSLMSEESDRDLV
-2909 DSYQSKMAMASDG
+2909 DSYQSKLANDG
-2922 AWYDGILT
+2922 CWYDGILS

-2939 IRYQFLR
+2939 IRYEFLK
-2946 ELQELVQQKQAIEQ
+2946 ELQELVQQKQNIEQ
-2960 NDALSSEEKLQQIS
+2960 NDDLTSEEKLLQIS
-2974 ELKLNTK
+2974 ELKFNTK
-2981 TGCVALEDLAL
+2981 TGSVALEDLAL
-2992 TFTYLPSSRNYGY
+2992 TFTYLPSSKNYGY
-3005 ASADLLPNGAN
+3005 QSADLIPNGSN
-3016 IDVTINNVE
+3016 IDVTISNVE
-3025 EYCNLTVAFCLQ
+3025 EYCNLTINFCLQ
-3037 EGIAKQLAAFHRGFC
+3037 EGIAKQLTAFHRGFC
-3052 EVFALNKL
+3052 EVFPLNKL
-3060 AAFTPDEIRKMLC
+3060 AAFTPEEIRKMLC

-3079 WTRED
+3079 WTRDD

-3109 MGMNGSER
+3109 MGMNASER

-3163 YLKLPDYPNEQIL
+3163 YLKLPDYPNEDIL

>member
-100 RAICNRLEVADLES
+100 KAICNRLVVADLES

-145 SCVLAFIRDSGS
+145 NCVLSFIRDNGS

-179 PSGANVQTCVE
+179 PQGANVQTCVE

-230 YGLVRELLQRLSN
+230 YGLVNELLNRLSN
-243 AAGGPQISSSGG
+243 AAGPQT
-255 GGSAAISSSLG
+255 AALAAATSNAAP
-266 TNSSTHP
+266 TTQPNSQEAGATV
-273 ESSPSAAQLSS
+273 QLSS
-284 SAPKSAQ
+284 SAPKTQ
-291 GAMEAGRSSQS
+291 GAAEAGRSSQS

-326 SNLLEA
+326 SNLPDA

-370 SQGQLAPRVRRA
+370 TSGQLAPRVRRA

-407 SIESGGIDV
+407 AIESGGIDV

-515 MMAATRS
+515 MTAATRS
-522 DVKCGDSG
+522 DLKTDPEDGDS
-530 DETGG
+530 
-535 AGGVGEPRGDPEMA
+535 EPRGDPEMA

-555 FLPTFCKTF
+555 FLPIFCKTF
-564 QSTMLASVRRSSL
+564 QSTMLTSVRRSSL

-588 PEVLSKLCSSEGLQ
+588 PEMLSRLCSSEGLL
-602 SYEQSLGTLL
+602 SHEQSLGTLL
-612 VEVIASVLDNEIS
+612 VEVVASVLDNEIS
-625 YSWPPLSQP
+625 YSWPSQQTTP
-634 SAALP
+634 SQLP
-639 AYLPPLPPPPP
+639 
-650 PILTVAR
+650 LTV
-657 HSSSSV
+657 SSSSANTTSSNSILV
-663 SHSLLTKHSC
+663 KYSC
-673 AERLS
+673 ADRVSKYVQNLRLQQQLPS
-678 KFVQAKRQR
+678 RQR

-698 PPLLPLTPPPRGTT
+698 PPMLPLTSSPLPAGFGENLHPPDG
-712 SARAN
+712 N
-717 DSDEDADDEWAGAA
+717 D
-731 AGSKSNNNS
+731 KSNNNS
-740 SDRTTTT
+740 NNNNKRCC
-747 NPRNRTQ
+747 R

-763 DDEDGHLVVLTIV
+763 DDEDGHLVVLTIIE
-776 QELMSKTQNDFLD
+776 ELMSKTQNDFLD
-789 HFARLGVY
+789 HFARLGVFS
-797 TKVQALMGEP
+797 KVQSLMGENGF
-807 SFDGS
+807 SVDG

-820 TSDDAKSAAAAAC
+820 QDESKTSTQETAAAG
-833 SSTDASG
+833 S
-840 VVTVTPGAP
+840 
-849 TVTTASGGTASAAV
+849 TTASSTTGTAAPN
-863 AVEDAKEILHGK
+863 AVEDAKEILPGK
-875 AYHWHDW
+875 AYHWRDW

-927 ENGSDSTGKE
+927 ENGSDS
-937 KVSSDPN
+937 S
-944 VPNEENRGEFLEK
+944 ENRGEFLEK
-957 LQRARAAVRQG
+957 LQRARGAVRQG
-968 TVSQPILSAPSLA
+968 TPSQPILSSPSLS
-981 RIAVGNWVLQSQ
+981 RIVVGNWVLQSQ

-1028 TFTAETTLGPDFA
+1028 TFTAETPLGPDFA

-1052 RCKAEAQK
+1052 RSKAEAQK
-1060 YQLHKLARDLYNR
+1060 YQVKNIARDLYNR
-1073 YFKAAQAI
+1073 YFKAAQAV

-1089 SKIVHQIEI
+1089 CNIVRQIEC
-1098 ALEEQQSTSKAAL
+1098 ALEEQCAPKV
-1111 ISSTT
+1111 IS
-1116 QQITPPSAG
+1116 QLQVRNQPSHPEG
-1125 VSWQEKLYNALTELV
+1125 GGFKGNGTWQDKLYNALNDLV
-1140 HLLNEDGVISAYEMY
+1140 QLLNDDGVISAFEMH
-1155 SSGLVQALVAVLSP
+1155 SSGLVQALVAVLSR
-1169 NYWDLGMN
+1169 NFWELEMN
-1177 RTKANKYQKQRLS
+1177 RSKANKYQKQRIS
-1190 IFKKCMYGGELKTGK
+1190 IFKKCMYGDTKNGK
-1205 NTAAILV
+1205 NTASILV
-1212 QKLVAVLESIEKLPV
+1212 QKLVSVLESIEKLPV
-1227 YMYDSPGGSYG
+1227 HMYDSPGGSYG
-1238 LQILTKKLSFRLER
+1238 LQILTKRLSFRLER

-1267 KMEPLATVGHLNKYL
+1267 KMEPLATVGQLNKYL
-1282 LKMVAKQWYDMERS
+1282 LKMVAKQWYDMDRS
-1296 SFLYLRKMKEAK
+1296 SFLYLKKLKDAK
-1308 SGTMQFRHRHDFD
+1308 PGSVQFKHQHDFD
-1321 ENGLIYYIGTNGRTL
+1321 ENGIVYYIGTNGKST

-1386 IDLGIFILPTAY
+1386 IDLGMYVIPTAY

-1414 LFQMSK
+1414 MFQMSK
-1420 DGVSWVTLLTHT
+1420 DGVSWVTMMTHS

-1446 PIDCPADEQ
+1446 PIECSAEEQ
-1455 QGYRHVRIHQ
+1455 QGWRHVRIHQ

-1486 KVMSVCEDMD
+1486 KVTSVCDDMG
-1496 KTAAKENEAKLRK
+1496 KAAAKENEARLRR
-1509 ERRQIRSQLKYITDG
+1509 ERRQIRAQLKCITQG

-1546 TVIAEI
+1546 TVTGEI

-1560 WDHGM
+1560 WDHGL

-1580 LANVDG
+1580 LSNSDNLTAPYDMNNSGAG
-1586 LMAGGYDLHS
+1586 LVS
-1596 SGISVTTAGGGANNN
+1596 I
-1611 QFASTANVQCELAD
+1611 STANAN
-1625 GGSTASGKK
+1625 SAK

-1654 LPDATTENRSS
+1654 LPEATENKSS
-1665 VASTEQATSADNL
+1665 VASTEQATSVDNL
-1678 SWKQAVEVITENVL
+1678 AWKQAVEVIAENVM
-1692 SSARSDLATVG
+1692 SCARSDLANT
-1703 SGGSSNDLSSSVVT
+1703 SGGSSSNDLSAPGT
-1717 SSTATTGNNQE
+1717 NNNNLNNHE
-1728 VSVTVHSSLSERGNN
+1728 VSVIVHSLGERGN

-1751 SSTSMLVSDLATIT
+1751 TSTSTLVSDLATIT
-1765 ENLSLSDGSAKQ
+1765 ENLTLSDNIKNNISTGG
-1777 SGTATASSAGG
+1777 GT
-1788 QQFVSNISGTGV
+1788 QFVSNFGTQL
-1800 PVLMGSSSSS
+1800 PASSSSS
-1810 SSSSSTE
+1810 SSE

-1831 INLTSGSGASSVAS
+1831 INLNNSS
-1845 GSSASS
+1845 SSSS
-1851 GKAGLSYLQTRLDM
+1851 GKTAYLPTKLDVLD
-1865 MGKMREGV
+1865 KMREGV

-1882 FLSSELLTQSNLL
+1882 LLSSELLAQSNLL
-1895 SSVKIAFPPIPP
+1895 SSVKIALP
-1907 ANATT
+1907 APQQPQQT
-1912 GSSSSTTATTI
+1912 GGAPTGTF
-1923 PGSAS
+1923 
-1928 YGSSIFVASTSTG
+1928 FVASTST
-1941 TNPAASSGTGAKT
+1941 SSTST
-1954 PTDKFDVKFNNTA
+1954 LPSSDKIVGDVKFNNTINNNSA
-1967 TANTFKKVLNE
+1967 SGGVTKKVLNE
-1978 AKQIGAEQPP
+1978 VKQQE
-1988 APPAPASSMGGR
+1988 SDDR
-2000 DATNNL
+2000 DIANNL
-2006 KNNIVVVGSTETT
+2006 KNNIVLESDSTA
-2019 VLGGGGGGGSSQDD
+2019 GSSKELSV
-2033 PNAMDCLMGSV
+2033 PNPESPSAAIT
-2044 SGSDGVNVVPVVAPS
+2044 VNP
-2059 PNSMSVSVP
+2059 MSVSVP
-2068 NLTSSGTG
+2068 NLTSNE
-2076 ANNHSHNASHR
+2076 NNA
-2087 TSSHHHHHHNHPDSA
+2087 PQEV
-2102 SQTLA
+2102 QT
-2107 NDAQPPPP
+2107 PP

-2130 GSGSNSNSNANNNN
+2130 GSSAGSHHLQSNSNASTTSSGTSGT
-2144 ENNNA
+2144 NNA
-2149 ASHPSSSSSSSSQQ
+2149 QP
-2163 TTAAVPINNQL
+2163 NNQL
-2174 ISSGAGALVGG
+2174 SSLGSNIQAA
-2185 GGGGVLQNNS
+2185 NS
-2195 NFFPRGPNSVTSL
+2195 SFFPRGQNSVTSL
-2208 VKLALSSHTGLLS
+2208 VKLALSSNFHSGLLS
-2221 TAQSYPSLFSSSSN
+2221 TAQSYPSLSSSSN
-2235 NNAAAGQG
+2235 NTNSSNGGTNNNTVGGIGSNSGSGQG
-2243 AGNNNNA
+2243 GNVQA
-2250 NNMVGVGQVN
+2250 V
-2260 PLNPALTMSLTST
+2260 LNPALTMSLTST

-2297 LEDDEDI
+2297 LDDDEDM

-2337 EERTFENRLP
+2337 DEETLENRLAA
-2347 TAGKRK
+2347 AGKRK

-2374 RPGKTNVNQTSDLD
+2374 RPGRTNVNQTSDLE
-2388 IPAPGSNSATDP
+2388 IPAPGNSTD
-2400 TEQPQSSSSGRG
+2400 SGHSSGNHSEH
-2412 ALPEPGSGQS
+2412 AP
-2422 STAISSLPQPTLSLI
+2422 LPQPSLALL
-2437 LRGPNINGVND
+2437 LRGPNINGVSD
-2448 VEVDLTQSDWTIF
+2448 VEIPLSQPDWTIF
-2461 RAVQELMLQTTMP
+2461 RAVQELILQTNMT

-2483 QPTYTII
+2483 QPTYTIV
-2490 YREASPGSSSSL
+2490 YREATSSSGVGSCR
-2502 LGGGGKE
+2502 GE

-2517 RATPI
+2517 RATPVV
-2522 ISMYSQRSHGSTL
+2522 SMFSQRSGGSTL
-2535 SPSSPVPGTP
+2535 SPSSPIPGTP
-2545 SLSGGGGAGGTGASS
+2545 SNPAAS
-2560 GGALSSAPGT
+2560 AHCT
-2570 GGNQQQQQQYCSVED
+2570 VDD
-2585 VLQLLSQLNSINQS
+2585 VLQLLGQLNAINRT
-2599 LAATP
+2599 LASSP
-2604 TNNDKNLMPDVESH
+2604 SNNDKNLIPDMESNN
-2618 YLSPDV
+2618 LNPDI
-2624 FMSKK
+2624 FLSKK

-2640 PLVLSSGSLPKWCE
+2640 PLVLASGSLPKWCE
-2654 EYNQTC
+2654 DFNQNC

-2693 SLERQRAPGLSPRHA
+2693 NLERQRAPGLSPRHA
-2708 DQQEFRVGRLKHE
+2708 DQHEFRVGRLKHE

-2729 NLLDW
+2729 NLLEW

-2784 CDDEEPKLIEDEI
+2784 CDDEPKLIEDEI
-2797 DLGEGSKPVG
+2797 DLGEGSKPIG

-2815 LFPAPLPQDSDISE
+2815 LFPAPLPQESE
-2829 DVSGYF
+2829 ICDFVSNYF

-2845 LQDNRLVDLPLSN
+2845 LQDGRLVDLPLSN
-2858 SFLQLLSHSRSMARG
+2858 SFLQLLCNNKSLARD
-2873 ATSQT
+2873 S
-2878 GSLLGKS
+2878 
-2885 GVSDDIMMSSILSE
+2885 LSE
-2899 DSDRDRDLLV
+2899 LSSKSALHDDVMISSLMSEESDRDLV
-2909 DSYQSKMAMASDG
+2909 DSYQSKLMNDG
-2922 AWYDGILT
+2922 CWYDGILS

-2939 IRYQFLR
+2939 IRYEFLK
-2946 ELQELVQQKQAIEQ
+2946 ELQELVQQKQNIEQ
-2960 NDALSSEEKLQQIS
+2960 NDDLTSEEKLLQIS
-2974 ELKLNTK
+2974 ELKFNTK
-2981 TGCVALEDLAL
+2981 TGSVTLEDLAL
-2992 TFTYLPSSRNYGY
+2992 TFTYLPSSKNYGY
-3005 ASADLLPNGAN
+3005 QSADLIPNGAN

-3025 EYCNLTVAFCLQ
+3025 EYCNLTINFCLQ
-3037 EGIAKQLAAFHRGFC
+3037 EGIAKQLTAFHRGFC
-3052 EVFALNKL
+3052 EVFPLNKL
-3060 AAFTPDEIRKMLC
+3060 AAFTSEEIRKMLC

-3095 TKESPGFLRFVNVL
+3095 SKESPGFLRFVNVL
-3109 MGMNGSER
+3109 MGMNASER

-3163 YLKLPDYPNEQIL
+3163 YLKLPDYPNEEIL

>member
-1 MGDVDPETLLEWL
+1 MIHMGDVDPETLLEWL

-145 SCVLAFIRDSGS
+145 NCVLTFIRDSGS

-179 PSGANVQTCVE
+179 PQGANVQTCVE

-230 YGLVRELLQRLSN
+230 YGLVKELLNRLSN

-255 GGSAAISSSLG
+255 GGGGSNVAISSSLG
-266 TNSSTHP
+266 TNSSIHP
-273 ESSPSAAQLSS
+273 ESSPSTAQLSS

-522 DVKCGDSG
+522 DVKSGDSG
-530 DETGG
+530 DEG
-535 AGGVGEPRGDPEMA
+535 AGGGEPRGDPEMA

-625 YSWPPLSQP
+625 YSWPPLAQP
-634 SAALP
+634 SASFP
-639 AYLPPLPPPPP
+639 SYLPPPPP
-650 PILTVAR
+650 PILTVVSR
-657 HSSSSV
+657 NSSSSV
-663 SHSLLTKHSC
+663 SNNILTKHSC

-698 PPLLPLTPPPRGTT
+698 PPLLPLTPPPPAPPTPAT
-712 SARAN
+712 AN
-717 DSDEDADDEWAGAA
+717 HDTDDEEADEERTT
-731 AGSKSNNNS
+731 GSKSNNNS
-740 SDRTTTT
+740 NHT

-776 QELMSKTQNDFLD
+776 QELMSKTQSDFLD

-807 SFDGS
+807 SFDGN
-812 DNNDVIKS
+812 DNNDVIRS
-820 TSDDAKSAAAAAC
+820 SSDDTKS
-833 SSTDASG
+833 SSTEASG
-840 VVTVTPGAP
+840 CGVTTVATPTTTVTA
-849 TVTTASGGTASAAV
+849 TSGGTATV
-863 AVEDAKEILHGK
+863 VVEDAKEILHGK

-927 ENGSDSTGKE
+927 ENGSDST
-937 KVSSDPN
+937 
-944 VPNEENRGEFLEK
+944 ENRGEFLEK

-1060 YQLHKLARDLYNR
+1060 YQLNKLARDLYNR

-1098 ALEEQQSTSKAAL
+1098 ALEEQQSSSKTAL
-1111 ISSTT
+1111 ITCSTA
-1116 QQITPPSAG
+1116 PSPIPGSGA
-1125 VSWQEKLYNALTELV
+1125 SWQEKLYNALNELV

-1169 NYWDLGMN
+1169 NYWDLGIN
-1177 RTKANKYQKQRLS
+1177 RNKANKYQKQRLS
-1190 IFKKCMYGGELKTGK
+1190 IFKKCMYGGEMKTGK

-1308 SGTMQFRHRHDFD
+1308 PGTMHFRYQHDFD
-1321 ENGLIYYIGTNGRTL
+1321 ENGIIYYIGTNGKTL

-1386 IDLGIFILPTAY
+1386 IDLGIYIIPTAY

-1420 DGVSWVTLLTHT
+1420 DAVNWVTLLTHT

-1446 PIDCPADEQ
+1446 PVDCPADEQ

-1486 KVMSVCEDMD
+1486 NVMSVCEDMD

-1509 ERRQIRSQLKYITDG
+1509 ERRQIRTQLRFITDG

-1539 GSPPGEG
+1539 GNPPGEG

-1580 LANVDG
+1580 LAAVDG
-1586 LMAGGYDLHS
+1586 MYDLHNTTGG
-1596 SGISVTTAGGGANNN
+1596 GISVTTAGGANNN
-1611 QFASTANVQCELAD
+1611 QCEMPD
-1625 GGSTASGKK
+1625 GGTGVGSGKK

-1703 SGGSSNDLSSSVVT
+1703 SGGSSNDLSSSVVAASGT
-1717 SSTATTGNNQE
+1717 VGNNQE

-1765 ENLSLSDGSAKQ
+1765 ENLSLSDGHKSATKGGQ
-1777 SGTATASSAGG
+1777 TAAGATSSTGTSTGQ
-1788 QQFVSNISGTGV
+1788 QQFVSNISGGGNGGGGGSSGV

-1831 INLTSGSGASSVAS
+1831 INLTSGGGSGASSVAS
-1845 GSSASS
+1845 GSSSATS

-1895 SSVKIAFPPIPP
+1895 SSVKIAFPPVPP
-1907 ANATT
+1907 NTTSTT
-1912 GSSSSTTATTI
+1912 G
-1923 PGSAS
+1923 GSGAGNS
-1928 YGSSIFVASTSTG
+1928 FFVAGTSNST
-1941 TNPAASSGTGAKT
+1941 AAGAKT
-1954 PTDKFDVKFNNTA
+1954 PSSEKFDVKYNNTA
-1967 TANTFKKVLNE
+1967 SNGAGVGVNTFKKVLND
-1978 AKQIGAEQPP
+1978 AKQPSDQQPVGV
-1988 APPAPASSMGGR
+1988 AR

-2006 KNNIVVVGSTETT
+2006 KNNIVAVGSADAQDE
-2019 VLGGGGGGGSSQDD
+2019 GGISVVDG
-2033 PNAMDCLMGSV
+2033 LFGSV
-2044 SGSDGVNVVPVVAPS
+2044 SGSDGVNVVPVVAPTN
-2059 PNSMSVSVP
+2059 PMSVSVP
-2068 NLTSSGTG
+2068 NLTSSGNG
-2076 ANNHSHNASHR
+2076 NNAG
-2087 TSSHHHHHHNHPDSA
+2087 HHHHHHHHHHHQDGSSA
-2102 SQTLA
+2102 MLQ
-2107 NDAQPPPP
+2107 NDAQVLPPP

-2130 GSGSNSNSNANNNN
+2130 GGGAGTNSTNNNN
-2144 ENNNA
+2144 DNNN
-2149 ASHPSSSSSSSSQQ
+2149 ASHPSSSSTSSSQQ
-2163 TTAAVPINNQL
+2163 TSAPINNQL
-2174 ISSGAGALVGG
+2174 ISSGGGAGG
-2185 GGGGVLQNNS
+2185 GGSALVGGVLQNNS

-2221 TAQSYPSLFSSSSN
+2221 TAQSYPSLFSSASSSSN
-2235 NNAAAGQG
+2235 NNTSVGGGPAVGG
-2243 AGNNNNA
+2243 GNTGNNNNA

-2388 IPAPGSNSATDP
+2388 IPAPGSSGGRVDSVVDP
-2400 TEQPQSSSSGRG
+2400 AEPSSSGKGGNLVELLG
-2412 ALPEPGSGQS
+2412 ALTTT
-2422 STAISSLPQPTLSLI
+2422 STLPQPTLSLI

-2448 VEVDLTQSDWTIF
+2448 VEVDLTHSDWTIF
-2461 RAVQELMLQTTMP
+2461 RAVQELMLQTTIP

-2502 LGGGGKE
+2502 LVGGKE
-2509 DFSSGEEG
+2509 DFSSSGEEGGG

-2522 ISMYSQRSHGSTL
+2522 ISLFSQRSHGSTL
-2535 SPSSPVPGTP
+2535 SPSSPIPGTP
-2545 SLSGGGGAGGTGASS
+2545 SIS
-2560 GGALSSAPGT
+2560 GGATSTGAAAPAATVPLAGST
-2570 GGNQQQQQQYCSVED
+2570 QYCSVED

-2599 LAATP
+2599 LASTP
-2604 TNNDKNLMPDVESH
+2604 TNNDKNLMPDAESH
-2618 YLSPDV
+2618 YLNPEV

-2784 CDDEEPKLIEDEI
+2784 CDDEEPKLIEDELI
-2797 DLGEGSKPVG
+2797 DLGEGGKPVG

-2815 LFPAPLPQDSDISE
+2815 LFPAPLPQDSDLCDI
-2829 DVSGYF
+2829 VSNYF

-2858 SFLQLLSHSRSMARG
+2858 SFLQLLSHSRSIARTSSSSLPG
-2873 ATSQT
+2873 A
-2878 GSLLGKS
+2878 GKP
-2885 GVSDDIMMSSILSE
+2885 GGLNEDIMISSIVSE
-2899 DSDRDRDLLV
+2899 ESDRDRDLLV
-2909 DSYQSKMAMASDG
+2909 DSYQSKMATSEG
-2922 AWYDGILT
+2922 AWFDGILS

-2946 ELQELVQQKQAIEQ
+2946 ELQELVQQKQNIEQ
-2960 NDALSSEEKLQQIS
+2960 NDTLCSEEKLQQIA

-2992 TFTYLPSSRNYGY
+2992 TFTYLPSSKNYGY
-3005 ASADLLPNGAN
+3005 ASADLLPNGSN

-3025 EYCNLTVAFCLQ
+3025 EYCNLTIAFCLQ

-3052 EVFALNKL
+3052 EVFTLNKL

>member
-145 SCVLAFIRDSGS
+145 NCVLTFIRDSGS

-179 PSGANVQTCVE
+179 PQGANVQTCVE

-230 YGLVRELLQRLSN
+230 YGLVKELLNRLSN

-255 GGSAAISSSLG
+255 GGGGGGGTGNATISSSLG

-273 ESSPSAAQLSS
+273 ESSPSTAQLSS
-284 SAPKSAQ
+284 SAPKTAQ

-407 SIESGGIDV
+407 SIDSGGIDV

-522 DVKCGDSG
+522 DVKCGESG
-530 DETGG
+530 DET
-535 AGGVGEPRGDPEMA
+535 GVGEPRGDPEMA

-625 YSWPPLSQP
+625 YSWPPLPQP
-634 SAALP
+634 STSSC
-639 AYLPPLPPPPP
+639 PPPPP
-650 PILTVAR
+650 PILTVSR
-657 HSSSSV
+657 NSSTSV
-663 SHSLLTKHSC
+663 SNNNLLTKHGC

-687 RNSSSYIIPPP
+687 RNSSCYIIPPP
-698 PPLLPLTPPPRGTT
+698 PPLLPLTPPPI
-712 SARAN
+712 SARAKP
-717 DSDEDADDEWAGAA
+717 DSDEDADDERNGF
-731 AGSKSNNNS
+731 KSNNNS
-740 SDRTTTT
+740 NDTTTT
-747 NPRNRTQ
+747 TNNPRNRTQ

-807 SFDGS
+807 SFDGN

-820 TSDDAKSAAAAAC
+820 TSDETKAAA
-833 SSTDASG
+833 STEASTA
-840 VVTVTPGAP
+840 VTVTPSGSSGPVVVTAGA
-849 TVTTASGGTASAAV
+849 TSTATTTTV

-927 ENGSDSTGKE
+927 ENGSDST
-937 KVSSDPN
+937 
-944 VPNEENRGEFLEK
+944 ENRGEFLEK

-1060 YQLHKLARDLYNR
+1060 YQLNKLARDLYNR

-1089 SKIVHQIEI
+1089 SKIVHQIEN
-1098 ALEEQQSTSKAAL
+1098 ALEEQQSSSKTAAL
-1111 ISSTT
+1111 ISSST
-1116 QQITPPSAG
+1116 QQIITPTSGSVAS
-1125 VSWQEKLYNALTELV
+1125 VSWQEKLYNALNELV

-1177 RTKANKYQKQRLS
+1177 RAKANKYQKQRLS
-1190 IFKKCMYGGELKTGK
+1190 IFKKCMYGGEVKTGK

-1296 SFLYLRKMKEAK
+1296 SFLYLRKLKEAK
-1308 SGTMQFRHRHDFD
+1308 PGTIKFRHRHDFD
-1321 ENGLIYYIGTNGRTL
+1321 ENGLIYYIGTNGKTL

-1386 IDLGIFILPTAY
+1386 IDLGIFIIPTAY

-1414 LFQMSK
+1414 MFQMSK
-1420 DGVSWVTLLTHT
+1420 DGISWVTLLTHT
-1432 DDKSLAEPGSTCTW
+1432 EDKSLAEPGSTCTW
-1446 PIDCPADEQ
+1446 LIDCPADEQ

-1539 GSPPGEG
+1539 GNPPGEG

-1580 LANVDG
+1580 LAHVDG
-1586 LMAGGYDLHS
+1586 LVAASYDLHN
-1596 SGISVTTAGGGANNN
+1596 SGISVTTVGNNN
-1611 QFASTANVQCELAD
+1611 QFSSSANVLQCEVD
-1625 GGSTASGKK
+1625 GAVSGKK
-1634 KVYDKSLNVLT
+1634 KIYDKSLNVLA

-1703 SGGSSNDLSSSVVT
+1703 NGGSSNDLSSSVVT
-1717 SSTATTGNNQE
+1717 AGGGGGNNQE

-1765 ENLSLSDGSAKQ
+1765 ENLSLADGPVKQ
-1777 SGTATASSAGG
+1777 QQSASSTGSV
-1788 QQFVSNISGTGV
+1788 QQFVSNISGNSGGAGSV
-1800 PVLMGSSSSS
+1800 PLLMGSSSSS

-1831 INLTSGSGASSVAS
+1831 INLTSGGSGASSVAS

-1865 MGKMREGV
+1865 VGKMREGV

-1882 FLSSELLTQSNLL
+1882 FLSSELLTQTNLL

-1907 ANATT
+1907 TSAGT
-1912 GSSSSTTATTI
+1912 GSGT
-1923 PGSAS
+1923 GN
-1928 YGSSIFVASTSTG
+1928 SIFVGSTSTG
-1941 TNPAASSGTGAKT
+1941 TNPVTSAASSGAKT
-1954 PTDKFDVKFNNTA
+1954 PTDKFDVKFNNTTGA
-1967 TANTFKKVLNE
+1967 SNGASSVSVNTFKKVLNE
-1978 AKQIGAEQPP
+1978 AKQFSSTMDGTSTGA
-1988 APPAPASSMGGR
+1988 R

-2006 KNNIVVVGSTETT
+2006 KNNIVVVGSTET
-2019 VLGGGGGGGSSQDD
+2019 VLGASQDD
-2033 PNAMDCLMGSV
+2033 HNTDPCLLGSV
-2044 SGSDGVNVVPVVAPS
+2044 SGSDGVNVVPVGVPS
-2059 PNSMSVSVP
+2059 SNPMSVSVP
-2068 NLTSSGTG
+2068 NLTSSGSS
-2076 ANNHSHNASHR
+2076 NNH
-2087 TSSHHHHHHNHPDSA
+2087 SHHHHHSHHQHQSQQQHLHTHHHPPPSDNSPSTMQND
-2102 SQTLA
+2102 SQTA
-2107 NDAQPPPP
+2107 GGPP

-2130 GSGSNSNSNANNNN
+2130 AGGSNSAANVNNNN

-2149 ASHPSSSSSSSSQQ
+2149 ANPSSSTSSSQQ
-2163 TTAAVPINNQL
+2163 TMPINNQL
-2174 ISSGAGALVGG
+2174 ISGAGSGTGLV
-2185 GGGGVLQNNS
+2185 GGVLQNNS

-2208 VKLALSSHTGLLS
+2208 VKLALSTHSGLLS
-2221 TAQSYPSLFSSSSN
+2221 TAQSYPSLFSSASN
-2235 NNAAAGQG
+2235 NNASSGGQTTG
-2243 AGNNNNA
+2243 ANGGNNNNSNT

-2318 EVGNTLLQVMVSRN
+2318 EVGNTLLQVMVTRN

-2388 IPAPGSNSATDP
+2388 IPAPPAGGRRVAAEQVDP
-2400 TEQPQSSSSGRG
+2400 AEPSSSSGKANVLEQEG
-2412 ALPEPGSGQS
+2412 THATSM
-2422 STAISSLPQPTLSLI
+2422 SSLPQPTLSLV

-2448 VEVDLTQSDWTIF
+2448 VEVDLTHPDWTIF
-2461 RAVQELMLQTTMP
+2461 RAVQELMLQTSMP

-2502 LGGGGKE
+2502 LGGGKE

-2522 ISMYSQRSHGSTL
+2522 ISLYSQRSHGSTL
-2535 SPSSPVPGTP
+2535 SPSSPIPGTP
-2545 SLSGGGGAGGTGASS
+2545 SISGAAGAGPSS
-2560 GGALSSAPGT
+2560 GGALATTSAGCA
-2570 GGNQQQQQQYCSVED
+2570 NQQQYCSVED

-2599 LAATP
+2599 LGSAP
-2604 TNNDKNLMPDVESH
+2604 TNNDKNLIPDVESH
-2618 YLSPDV
+2618 YLNPEV

-2654 EYNQTC
+2654 EYNQSC

-2729 NLLDW
+2729 NLLEW

-2815 LFPAPLPQDSDISE
+2815 LFPAPLPQDSDICE
-2829 DVSGYF
+2829 YVSNYF

-2858 SFLQLLSHSRSMARG
+2858 SFLQLLSHSRSISRG
-2873 ATSQT
+2873 SPNHA
-2878 GSLLGKS
+2878 LFGKS
-2885 GVSDDIMMSSILSE
+2885 GLSDDIMLSSIMSE
-2899 DSDRDRDLLV
+2899 ESDRDRDLLV
-2909 DSYQSKMAMASDG
+2909 DSYQSKMATSEG
-2922 AWYDGILT
+2922 AWYDGILS

-2946 ELQELVQQKQAIEQ
+2946 ELQELVQQKQNIEQ
-2960 NDALSSEEKLQQIS
+2960 NDALSSEEKLQQIG

-2992 TFTYLPSSRNYGY
+2992 TFSYLPSSKNYGY
-3005 ASADLLPNGAN
+3005 ASADLIPNGSN

-3025 EYCNLTVAFCLQ
+3025 EYCNLTIAFCLQ

>member
-100 RAICNRLEVADLES
+100 KAICNRLVVADLES

-145 SCVLAFIRDSGS
+145 NCVLSFIRDNGS

-179 PSGANVQTCVE
+179 PQGVNVQTCVE

-230 YGLVRELLQRLSN
+230 YGLVTELLNRLSN
-243 AAGGPQISSSGG
+243 AAGTQAAMANAGSSS
-255 GGSAAISSSLG
+255 APTPANQL
-266 TNSSTHP
+266 NSQDVTSTT
-273 ESSPSAAQLSS
+273 QLSS
-284 SAPKSAQ
+284 SAPKTQ
-291 GAMEAGRSSQS
+291 GAAEAGRSSQS

-326 SNLLEA
+326 SNLPEA

-362 QALGRVGG
+362 QALGKVGG
-370 SQGQLAPRVRRA
+370 SSGQLAPRVRRA

-407 SIESGGIDV
+407 AIESGGIDV

-502 REVASILQSPGEW
+502 REVATILQSPGEW
-515 MMAATRS
+515 MTAATRS
-522 DVKCGDSG
+522 DLKSDADNGDS
-530 DETGG
+530 
-535 AGGVGEPRGDPEMA
+535 EPRGDPEMA

-555 FLPTFCKTF
+555 FLPIFCKTF

-588 PEVLSKLCSSEGLQ
+588 PDMLSRLCSSEGLQ
-602 SYEQSLGTLL
+602 SHEQSLGTLL
-612 VEVIASVLDNEIS
+612 VEVVASVLDNEIS
-625 YSWPPLSQP
+625 YSWPSQP
-634 SAALP
+634 TPSLLP
-639 AYLPPLPPPPP
+639 LTVPPPPNTSSNS
-650 PILTVAR
+650 ILV
-657 HSSSSV
+657 
-663 SHSLLTKHSC
+663 KFSC
-673 AERLS
+673 ANKVSKYVQNLRL
-678 KFVQAKRQR
+678 QQQQQQEQQQQQQQQHHLPR

-698 PPLLPLTPPPRGTT
+698 PPMLPLTSSPT
-712 SARAN
+712 
-717 DSDEDADDEWAGAA
+717 AA
-731 AGSKSNNNS
+731 QAQVLSSLSGGDICQHHHCRRDNGKSNNNAS
-740 SDRTTTT
+740 KSC
-747 NPRNRTQ
+747 TQ

-763 DDEDGHLVVLTIV
+763 DDEDGHLVVLTIIE
-776 QELMSKTQNDFLD
+776 ELMSKTQNDFLD
-789 HFARLGVY
+789 HFARLGVFS
-797 TKVQALMGEP
+797 KVQALMGDT
-807 SFDGS
+807 SFSGEGDS
-812 DNNDVIKS
+812 TDVIKS
-820 TSDDAKSAAAAAC
+820 EDSKPTVSTPDQSSIVVPTNNITGTSA
-833 SSTDASG
+833 
-840 VVTVTPGAP
+840 VTVATS
-849 TVTTASGGTASAAV
+849 T
-863 AVEDAKEILHGK
+863 VEDAKEILPGK
-875 AYHWHDW
+875 AYHWRDW

-927 ENGSDSTGKE
+927 ENGSDS
-937 KVSSDPN
+937 S
-944 VPNEENRGEFLEK
+944 ENRGEFLEK
-957 LQRARAAVRQG
+957 LQRARGAVRQG
-968 TVSQPILSAPSLA
+968 TVSQPILSIPSLS
-981 RIAVGNWVLQSQ
+981 RIVVGNWVLQSQ

-1052 RCKAEAQK
+1052 RSKAEAQK
-1060 YQLHKLARDLYNR
+1060 YQVKNIARDLYNR
-1073 YFKAAQAI
+1073 YFKAAQAV

-1089 SKIVHQIEI
+1089 CSIVRQIEHG
-1098 ALEEQQSTSKAAL
+1098 LEEQCAPRPTTLQVRAQQQQQPG
-1111 ISSTT
+1111 SST
-1116 QQITPPSAG
+1116 
-1125 VSWQEKLYNALTELV
+1125 WQEKLYNALNDLV
-1140 HLLNEDGVISAYEMY
+1140 QLLNEDGVISAYEMH
-1155 SSGLVQALVAVLSP
+1155 SSGLVQALVAVLSK
-1169 NYWDLGMN
+1169 NYWELGMN
-1177 RTKANKYQKQRLS
+1177 RSRANKYQKQRIS
-1190 IFKKCMYGGELKTGK
+1190 IFKKCMYGDSKNGK
-1205 NTAAILV
+1205 NTASILV
-1212 QKLVAVLESIEKLPV
+1212 QKLVSVLESIEKLPV
-1227 YMYDSPGGSYG
+1227 HMYDSPGGSYG
-1238 LQILTKKLSFRLER
+1238 LQILTKRLSFRLER

-1267 KMEPLATVGHLNKYL
+1267 KMEPLATVGQLNKYL
-1282 LKMVAKQWYDMERS
+1282 LKMVAKQWYDMERT
-1296 SFLYLRKMKEAK
+1296 SFLYLKKLKDSKAG
-1308 SGTMQFRHRHDFD
+1308 SIQFKHQHDFD
-1321 ENGLIYYIGTNGRTL
+1321 ENGIIYYIGTNGKST

-1386 IDLGIFILPTAY
+1386 IDLGMHVVPTAY

-1414 LFQMSK
+1414 MFQMSK
-1420 DGVSWVTLLTHT
+1420 DGTNWVTMLTHT

-1446 PIDCPADEQ
+1446 PIECTSEEH
-1455 QGYRHVRIHQ
+1455 QGFRHARIHQ

-1486 KVMSVCEDMD
+1486 KVVSVCDDMG
-1496 KTAAKENEAKLRK
+1496 KAAAKENEAKLRK
-1509 ERRQIRSQLKYITDG
+1509 ERRQIRAQLKYITQG

-1539 GSPPGEG
+1539 GSPAGEG
-1546 TVIAEI
+1546 TVTGEI

-1560 WDHGM
+1560 WDHGL

-1580 LANVDG
+1580 LANSDNLVVPYDITNTGSG
-1586 LMAGGYDLHS
+1586 LPIS
-1596 SGISVTTAGGGANNN
+1596 STTT
-1611 QFASTANVQCELAD
+1611 STN
-1625 GGSTASGKK
+1625 KK
-1634 KVYDKSLNVLT
+1634 AYDKSLNVLT

-1654 LPDATTENRSS
+1654 LPDATENKSS
-1665 VASTEQATSADNL
+1665 VASTEQATSVDNL
-1678 SWKQAVEVITENVL
+1678 AWKQAVEVIAENVL
-1692 SSARSDLATVG
+1692 SCARSDLANTG
-1703 SGGSSNDLSSSVVT
+1703 AGNSSNDLS
-1717 SSTATTGNNQE
+1717 APGMNNNNLNNQE
-1728 VSVTVHSSLSERGNN
+1728 VSVIVHSLGERGN

-1751 SSTSMLVSDLATIT
+1751 NSTSTLVSDLATIT
-1765 ENLSLSDGSAKQ
+1765 ENLTLSDNIKNNIG
-1777 SGTATASSAGG
+1777 AGNG
-1788 QQFVSNISGTGV
+1788 PPFVSNFSTQ
-1800 PVLMGSSSSS
+1800 LTASSSSS
-1810 SSSSSTE
+1810 SE

-1831 INLTSGSGASSVAS
+1831 INLNNSGSGSS
-1845 GSSASS
+1845 GS
-1851 GKAGLSYLQTRLDM
+1851 GKTAYLPTKLDVLD
-1865 MGKMREGV
+1865 KMREGV

-1882 FLSSELLTQSNLL
+1882 LLSSELLTQSNLL
-1895 SSVKIAFPPIPP
+1895 SSVKIALPTPQPQ
-1907 ANATT
+1907 ANIVPSGT
-1912 GSSSSTTATTI
+1912 
-1923 PGSAS
+1923 
-1928 YGSSIFVASTSTG
+1928 IFVASTST
-1941 TNPAASSGTGAKT
+1941 SSTSTLPIDKTTG
-1954 PTDKFDVKFNNTA
+1954 DVKFNNTINNNSV
-1967 TANTFKKVLNE
+1967 TGGGVTKKVLNE
-1978 AKQIGAEQPP
+1978 VKQLE
-1988 APPAPASSMGGR
+1988 SDDR
-2000 DATNNL
+2000 DVANNL
-2006 KNNIVVVGSTETT
+2006 RNNIIVVDSEAGTSKETT
-2019 VLGGGGGGGSSQDD
+2019 
-2033 PNAMDCLMGSV
+2033 PNLDSPSV
-2044 SGSDGVNVVPVVAPS
+2044 GVVNP
-2059 PNSMSVSVP
+2059 MSVSVP
-2068 NLTSSGTG
+2068 NLTSND
-2076 ANNHSHNASHR
+2076 NNAQQE
-2087 TSSHHHHHHNHPDSA
+2087 
-2102 SQTLA
+2102 SQT
-2107 NDAQPPPP
+2107 PP

-2130 GSGSNSNSNANNNN
+2130 GSSGSPNNHLNN
-2144 ENNNA
+2144 
-2149 ASHPSSSSSSSSQQ
+2149 QQ
-2163 TTAAVPINNQL
+2163 TVSGTPGSSGANQTQPNNQL
-2174 ISSGAGALVGG
+2174 SSV
-2185 GGGGVLQNNS
+2185 VS
-2195 NFFPRGPNSVTSL
+2195 NIQASTGFFPRGPNSVTSL
-2208 VKLALSSHTGLLS
+2208 VKLALSSNFHSGLLS
-2221 TAQSYPSLFSSSSN
+2221 TAQSYPSLSSSSN
-2235 NNAAAGQG
+2235 NANNISVGSGNTATIS
-2243 AGNNNNA
+2243 NNNSNSGTGST
-2250 NNMVGVGQVN
+2250 GVQAGTGQAV
-2260 PLNPALTMSLTST
+2260 LNPALTMSLTST

-2297 LEDDEDI
+2297 LEDDEDM

-2337 EERTFENRLP
+2337 DEETLENRLAA
-2347 TAGKRK
+2347 AGKRK

-2374 RPGKTNVNQTSDLD
+2374 RPGRTNVNQTSDLE
-2388 IPAPGSNSATDP
+2388 IPAPGSS
-2400 TEQPQSSSSGRG
+2400 TESSHSSGHSDHT
-2412 ALPEPGSGQS
+2412 P
-2422 STAISSLPQPTLSLI
+2422 LPQPSLALL
-2437 LRGPNINGVND
+2437 LRGPNINGVTD
-2448 VEVDLTQSDWTIF
+2448 VEIPLTQPDWTIF
-2461 RAVQELMLQTTMP
+2461 RAVQELVLQTNMT

-2483 QPTYTII
+2483 QPTYTIV
-2490 YREASPGSSSSL
+2490 YREAGNSTSCR
-2502 LGGGGKE
+2502 E

-2517 RATPI
+2517 RTTPVV
-2522 ISMYSQRSHGSTL
+2522 SMFTMRSGGSTL
-2535 SPSSPVPGTP
+2535 SPSSPIPGTP
-2545 SLSGGGGAGGTGASS
+2545 SHTSGNHCT
-2560 GGALSSAPGT
+2560 
-2570 GGNQQQQQQYCSVED
+2570 VED
-2585 VLQLLSQLNSINQS
+2585 VLQLLGQLNAINRT
-2599 LAATP
+2599 LASSP
-2604 TNNDKNLMPDVESH
+2604 SNNDKNLIPDVESNN
-2618 YLSPDV
+2618 LNPEI

-2640 PLVLSSGSLPKWCE
+2640 PLVLASGSLPKWCE
-2654 EYNQTC
+2654 DFNQGC

-2670 LYFSCTAF
+2670 LYFNCTAF

-2693 SLERQRAPGLSPRHA
+2693 NLERQRAPGLSPRHA
-2708 DQQEFRVGRLKHE
+2708 EQHEFRVGRLKHE

-2729 NLLDW
+2729 NLLEW
-2734 AQQVMKVHC
+2734 AQQVMKGHC

-2784 CDDEEPKLIEDEI
+2784 CDDEPKLIENEI
-2797 DLGEGSKPVG
+2797 DLGEGSKPIG

-2815 LFPAPLPQDSDISE
+2815 LFPAPLPQESE
-2829 DVSGYF
+2829 ICDFVSNYF

-2845 LQDNRLVDLPLSN
+2845 LQDDRLVDLPLSN
-2858 SFLQLLSHSRSMARG
+2858 SFLQLLCHNRSIAPD
-2873 ATSQT
+2873 
-2878 GSLLGKS
+2878 SLS
-2885 GVSDDIMMSSILSE
+2885 GVPCKPGLNDDIMISSLMSE
-2899 DSDRDRDLLV
+2899 DSDRDLV
-2909 DSYQSKMAMASDG
+2909 DSYQSKLANDG
-2922 AWYDGILT
+2922 CWYDGILS

-2939 IRYQFLR
+2939 IRYEFLK
-2946 ELQELVQQKQAIEQ
+2946 ELQELVQQKQNIEQ
-2960 NDALSSEEKLQQIS
+2960 NDDLSSEEKLLQIS
-2974 ELKLNTK
+2974 ELKFNTK
-2981 TGCVALEDLAL
+2981 TGSVALEDLAL
-2992 TFTYLPSSRNYGY
+2992 TFTYLPSSKNYGY
-3005 ASADLLPNGAN
+3005 QSADLIPNGSN

-3025 EYCNLTVAFCLQ
+3025 EYCNLTINFCLQ
-3037 EGIAKQLAAFHRGFC
+3037 EGISKQLAAFHRGFC
-3052 EVFALNKL
+3052 EVFPLSKL
-3060 AAFTPDEIRKMLC
+3060 AAFTPEEIRKMLC

-3084 IMTYTEPKLGY
+3084 IITYTEPKLGY

-3109 MGMNGSER
+3109 MGMSASER

-3163 YLKLPDYPNEQIL
+3163 YLKLPDYPNEEIL

>member
-1 MGDVDPETLLEWL
+1 MVDVDPETLLEWL

-58 CKIFLDE
+58 CKIFLDV

-125 KVLELICTR
+125 KVLELVCTR

-145 SCVLAFIRDSGS
+145 NCVLTFIRDSGS

-179 PSGANVQTCVE
+179 PQGANVQTCVE

-230 YGLVRELLQRLSN
+230 YGLVKELLNRLSN
-243 AAGGPQISSSGG
+243 AAGVPQISSGG
-255 GGSAAISSSLG
+255 ASAAISSSLG
-266 TNSSTHP
+266 TNSSSHT
-273 ESSPSAAQLSS
+273 ESSLSAAPLSS
-284 SAPKSAQ
+284 SAPKTAQ

-332 MERAFKGDERCV
+332 MEHAFKGDERCV

-395 CIRSKDTEALIE
+395 CIRSKDTEVLIE
-407 SIESGGIDV
+407 SIESGGIEV

-522 DVKCGDSG
+522 DLKSGDSG
-530 DETGG
+530 DET
-535 AGGVGEPRGDPEMA
+535 GVGEPRGDPEMA

-588 PEVLSKLCSSEGLQ
+588 PDVLSKLCSSEGLA

-612 VEVIASVLDNEIS
+612 VEVIASVLDNE
-625 YSWPPLSQP
+625 
-634 SAALP
+634 
-639 AYLPPLPPPPP
+639 
-650 PILTVAR
+650 
-657 HSSSSV
+657 
-663 SHSLLTKHSC
+663 
-673 AERLS
+673 
-678 KFVQAKRQR
+678 
-687 RNSSSYIIPPP
+687 
-698 PPLLPLTPPPRGTT
+698 
-712 SARAN
+712 
-717 DSDEDADDEWAGAA
+717 
-731 AGSKSNNNS
+731 
-740 SDRTTTT
+740 
-747 NPRNRTQ
+747 
-754 SNWSDLSIA
+754 
-763 DDEDGHLVVLTIV
+763 DDEDGHLVVLTII

-797 TKVQALMGEP
+797 TKVQALMGE
-807 SFDGS
+807 SSYEGN

-820 TSDDAKSAAAAAC
+820 SPDEVKPSTTETAAC
-833 SSTDASG
+833 VASLAAPNSVGGGSTTVASG
-840 VVTVTPGAP
+840 
-849 TVTTASGGTASAAV
+849 SV

-927 ENGSDSTGKE
+927 ENGSDST
-937 KVSSDPN
+937 
-944 VPNEENRGEFLEK
+944 ENRGEFLEK

-968 TVSQPILSAPSLA
+968 TVSQPILSSPSLA

-1028 TFTAETTLGPDFA
+1028 TFTAETPLGPDFA

-1073 YFKAAQAI
+1073 YFKAAQAV

-1098 ALEEQQSTSKAAL
+1098 ALEEQQSMQKTTFITRS
-1111 ISSTT
+1111 T
-1116 QQITPPSAG
+1116 QQAPTSG
-1125 VSWQEKLYNALTELV
+1125 SSSGMCWQEKLYNALNELV

-1177 RTKANKYQKQRLS
+1177 RSKANKYQKQRLS
-1190 IFKKCMYGGELKTGK
+1190 IFKKCMYGGETQTGK
-1205 NTAAILV
+1205 NTATILV

-1227 YMYDSPGGSYG
+1227 YIYDSPGGSYG

-1296 SFLYLRKMKEAK
+1296 SFLYLRKLKDAK
-1308 SGTMQFRHRHDFD
+1308 PSPMQFRHHQDFD
-1321 ENGLIYYIGTNGRTL
+1321 ENGIIYFIGTNGKTL

-1362 EDILSRDS
+1362 EDILSRDN
-1370 VSVNC
+1370 VSINC

-1386 IDLGIFILPTAY
+1386 IDLGMYIIPTAY

-1414 LFQMSK
+1414 MFQVSK
-1420 DGVSWVTLLTHT
+1420 DGINWTTMLTHT

-1446 PIDCPADEQ
+1446 PIECPSEEQ
-1455 QGYRHVRIHQ
+1455 QGYRHIRIHQ

-1486 KVMSVCEDMD
+1486 KVISVCEDMD
-1496 KTAAKENEAKLRK
+1496 KTAAKENETKLRK
-1509 ERRQIRSQLKYITDG
+1509 ERRQVRTQLKYITDG

-1580 LANVDG
+1580 LASVDG
-1586 LMAGGYDLHS
+1586 LVSGSYDLHN
-1596 SGISVTTAGGGANNN
+1596 SGVSVTA
-1611 QFASTANVQCELAD
+1611 
-1625 GGSTASGKK
+1625 KK
-1634 KVYDKSLNVLT
+1634 IYDKSLNVLV

-1654 LPDATTENRSS
+1654 LPDATIESRSS

-1703 SGGSSNDLSSSVVT
+1703 SGGSSNDLSSSLV
-1717 SSTATTGNNQE
+1717 AAGTTGNTHNLGSGNNQE

-1765 ENLSLSDGSAKQ
+1765 ENLSLLEGSTKQ
-1777 SGTATASSAGG
+1777 SGRTVVSGSGSG
-1788 QQFVSNISGTGV
+1788 QQFVSNISASGSSASSV

-1831 INLTSGSGASSVAS
+1831 INLNSGSGTSVTS
-1845 GSSASS
+1845 GCSASS
-1851 GKAGLSYLQTRLDM
+1851 GKAGLSYLQTKLDM

-1882 FLSSELLTQSNLL
+1882 FLSSELLAQSNLL
-1895 SSVKIAFPPIPP
+1895 SSVKIAFPPVPP
-1907 ANATT
+1907 NTASGGT
-1912 GSSSSTTATTI
+1912 GS
-1923 PGSAS
+1923 GVS
-1928 YGSSIFVASTSTG
+1928 YGNSIFVASTSTG
-1941 TNPAASSGTGAKT
+1941 TNPPAASAPASTGAKS
-1954 PTDKFDVKFNNTA
+1954 PTDKYDVKFNNTA
-1967 TANTFKKVLNE
+1967 QNGGVVCVNTFKKVLNE
-1978 AKQIGAEQPP
+1978 AKQP
-1988 APPAPASSMGGR
+1988 SSTNESQGGGR
-2000 DATNNL
+2000 DATNNM
-2006 KNNIVVVGSTETT
+2006 KNNFGVAASADPALLPTSHDNVNTEDMVGS
-2019 VLGGGGGGGSSQDD
+2019 
-2033 PNAMDCLMGSV
+2033 A

-2059 PNSMSVSVP
+2059 NPMSDNSA
-2068 NLTSSGTG
+2068 L
-2076 ANNHSHNASHR
+2076 
-2087 TSSHHHHHHNHPDSA
+2087 
-2102 SQTLA
+2102 Q
-2107 NDAQPPPP
+2107 NDVQPPQP

-2130 GSGSNSNSNANNNN
+2130 GAGSNATTNANNNN
-2144 ENNNA
+2144 DTNNA
-2149 ASHPSSSSSSSSQQ
+2149 SSSSSSSQQ
-2163 TTAAVPINNQL
+2163 TVPINNQL
-2174 ISSGAGALVGG
+2174 ISSGGGALV
-2185 GGGGVLQNNS
+2185 GGVLQNNS

-2208 VKLALSSHTGLLS
+2208 VKLALSSHSGLLS

-2235 NNAAAGQG
+2235 NNAASGG
-2243 AGNNNNA
+2243 GSGGGNNNNV
-2250 NNMVGVGQVN
+2250 NNMGGTGQVN

-2337 EERTFENRLP
+2337 EERTFENRLSA
-2347 TAGKRK
+2347 AGKRK

-2374 RPGKTNVNQTSDLD
+2374 RPGKTNVNQTSDLE
-2388 IPAPGSNSATDP
+2388 IPAPGNSGGRNADATDLAEP
-2400 TEQPQSSSSGRG
+2400 SSSVKGLLDHVYHGTTS
-2412 ALPEPGSGQS
+2412 A
-2422 STAISSLPQPTLSLI
+2422 LPQPTLSLM

-2448 VEVDLTQSDWTIF
+2448 VEVELTHPDWTIF
-2461 RAVQELMLQTTMP
+2461 RAVQELMLQTAMP

-2490 YREASPGSSSSL
+2490 YRESSPG
-2502 LGGGGKE
+2502 
-2509 DFSSGEEG
+2509 
-2517 RATPI
+2517 
-2522 ISMYSQRSHGSTL
+2522 SHGSTL

-2545 SLSGGGGAGGTGASS
+2545 SISGGGPGS
-2560 GGALSSAPGT
+2560 GGALSAPT
-2570 GGNQQQQQQYCSVED
+2570 TSGGNTHYCSVED

-2599 LAATP
+2599 LASAP
-2604 TNNDKNLMPDVESH
+2604 TNNDKNLIPDVESN
-2618 YLSPDV
+2618 YLNPEV

-2654 EYNQTC
+2654 DYNQSC

-2693 SLERQRAPGLSPRHA
+2693 NVERQRAPGLSPRHA

-2807 YYVRRSTG
+2807 YYVLRSSG
-2815 LFPAPLPQDSDISE
+2815 LFPAPLPQDSEIS
-2829 DVSGYF
+2829 DFVSNYF

-2858 SFLQLLSHSRSMARG
+2858 SFLQLLSHSRSITR
-2873 ATSQT
+2873 TT
-2878 GSLLGKS
+2878 FTGKS
-2885 GVSDDIMMSSILSE
+2885 SCTDDIMISSIVSE
-2899 DSDRDRDLLV
+2899 ESDRDRDMLV
-2909 DSYQSKMAMASDG
+2909 DSYQTKMAASDE
-2922 AWYDGILT
+2922 AWYDGILS

-2939 IRYQFLR
+2939 IRYQFLK
-2946 ELQELVQQKQAIEQ
+2946 ELQELVQQKQNIEQ
-2960 NDALSSEEKLQQIS
+2960 NDMLSSEEKLQQIS

-2992 TFTYLPSSRNYGY
+2992 TFTYLPSSKNYGY
-3005 ASADLLPNGAN
+3005 SSADLIPNGSN

-3025 EYCNLTVAFCLQ
+3025 EYCNLTIAFCLQ
-3037 EGIAKQLAAFHRGFC
+3037 EGIAKQLASFHRGFC
-3052 EVFALNKL
+3052 EVFSLSKL

-3163 YLKLPDYPNEQIL
+3163 YLKLPDYPNEQVL

>member
-100 RAICNRLEVADLES
+100 KAICNRLVVADLES

-145 SCVLAFIRDSGS
+145 NCVLSFIRDNGS

-179 PSGANVQTCVE
+179 PQGANVQTCVE

-223 DPAPLAE
+223 DPRPLAE
-230 YGLVRELLQRLSN
+230 YGLVTELLNRLSN
-243 AAGGPQISSSGG
+243 AAGPAGPVPAASSEASGAAASGG
-255 GGSAAISSSLG
+255 SQSNSQEAA
-266 TNSSTHP
+266 STTTTTTTTV
-273 ESSPSAAQLSS
+273 QLSS
-284 SAPKSAQ
+284 SAPKTQ
-291 GAMEAGRSSQS
+291 GAAEAGRSSQS

-320 THDLLR
+320 THSLLR
-326 SNLLEA
+326 SKLAEA

-370 SQGQLAPRVRRA
+370 SSGQLAPRVRRA

-407 SIESGGIDV
+407 AIESGGIDV

-515 MMAATRS
+515 MTAATRS
-522 DVKCGDSG
+522 ELLKSEGSEEGGD
-530 DETGG
+530 
-535 AGGVGEPRGDPEMA
+535 AEPRGDPEMA

-555 FLPTFCKTF
+555 FLPIFCKTF

-588 PEVLSKLCSSEGLQ
+588 PEMLSRLCSSEGLQ
-602 SYEQSLGTLL
+602 SHEQSLGTLL
-612 VEVIASVLDNEIS
+612 VEVVASVLDNE
-625 YSWPPLSQP
+625 
-634 SAALP
+634 
-639 AYLPPLPPPPP
+639 
-650 PILTVAR
+650 
-657 HSSSSV
+657 
-663 SHSLLTKHSC
+663 
-673 AERLS
+673 
-678 KFVQAKRQR
+678 
-687 RNSSSYIIPPP
+687 
-698 PPLLPLTPPPRGTT
+698 
-712 SARAN
+712 
-717 DSDEDADDEWAGAA
+717 
-731 AGSKSNNNS
+731 
-740 SDRTTTT
+740 
-747 NPRNRTQ
+747 
-754 SNWSDLSIA
+754 
-763 DDEDGHLVVLTIV
+763 DDEDGHLVVLTIIE
-776 QELMSKTQNDFLD
+776 ELMSKTQNDFLD
-789 HFARLGVY
+789 HFARLGVFS
-797 TKVQALMGEP
+797 KVQALMGD
-807 SFDGS
+807 SGTGFGS
-812 DNNDVIKS
+812 ASGAGGGEGGDNTVIKS
-820 TSDDAKSAAAAAC
+820 SSTSSSEEVAPKAVLAVPPTPSPPATTTTTGGDQAGPIPPPAVPVPVAAA
-833 SSTDASG
+833 G
-840 VVTVTPGAP
+840 
-849 TVTTASGGTASAAV
+849 VTTAT
-863 AVEDAKEILHGK
+863 VEDAKEILPGK
-875 AYHWHDW
+875 AYHWRDW

-927 ENGSDSTGKE
+927 ENGSDSSGKGRTD
-937 KVSSDPN
+937 SLAG
-944 VPNEENRGEFLEK
+944 EENRGEFLEK
-957 LQRARAAVRQG
+957 LQRARGAVRQG
-968 TVSQPILSAPSLA
+968 TVSQPILSTPSLS
-981 RIAVGNWVLQSQ
+981 RIVVGNWVLQSQ

-1052 RCKAEAQK
+1052 RSKAEAQK
-1060 YQLHKLARDLYNR
+1060 YQVKNIARDLYNR
-1073 YFKAAQAI
+1073 YFKAAQAV

-1089 SKIVHQIEI
+1089 CAIVRLIES
-1098 ALEEQQSTSKAAL
+1098 ALEEQCAPKPLQQRISPT
-1111 ISSTT
+1111 SST
-1116 QQITPPSAG
+1116 
-1125 VSWQEKLYNALTELV
+1125 WQEKLHNALNDLV
-1140 HLLNEDGVISAYEMY
+1140 QLLNEDGVISAYEMH
-1155 SSGLVQALVAVLSP
+1155 SSGLVQALVAVLSR
-1169 NYWDLGMN
+1169 NFWELGMN
-1177 RTKANKYQKQRLS
+1177 RSKANKYQKQRIS
-1190 IFKKCMYGGELKTGK
+1190 IFKKCMYGDSKNGK
-1205 NTAAILV
+1205 NTANILV

-1238 LQILTKKLSFRLER
+1238 LQILTKRLSFRLER

-1267 KMEPLATVGHLNKYL
+1267 KMEPLATVGQLNKYL
-1282 LKMVAKQWYDMERS
+1282 LKMVAKQWYDMERT
-1296 SFLYLRKMKEAK
+1296 SFLYLKKLKEAK
-1308 SGTMQFRHRHDFD
+1308 SGPAAQFKHQHDFD
-1321 ENGLIYYIGTNGRTL
+1321 ENGIIYFIGTNGKST

-1386 IDLGIFILPTAY
+1386 IDLGMFIVPTAY

-1414 LFQMSK
+1414 MFQMSK
-1420 DGVSWVTLLTHT
+1420 DGVNWVTMLTHS

-1446 PIDCPADEQ
+1446 PLECSADEQ
-1455 QGYRHVRIHQ
+1455 QGFRHVRIHQ

-1486 KVMSVCEDMD
+1486 KVVSVCEDMG
-1496 KTAAKENEAKLRK
+1496 KAAAKENEAKLRK
-1509 ERRQIRSQLKYITDG
+1509 ERRQIRAQLKYITQG
-1524 ARVVRGVDWHWDDQD
+1524 ARVIRGVDWHWDDQD
-1539 GSPPGEG
+1539 GAHPGEG
-1546 TVIAEI
+1546 TVTGEI

-1560 WDHGM
+1560 WDHGL

-1580 LANVDG
+1580 LANSEG
-1586 LMAGGYDLHS
+1586 LTAPYDINNSGSGMVPLSGAGTVS
-1596 SGISVTTAGGGANNN
+1596 SA
-1611 QFASTANVQCELAD
+1611 
-1625 GGSTASGKK
+1625 K

-1654 LPDATTENRSS
+1654 LPEATENKSAS
-1665 VASTEQATSADNL
+1665 VASTEQATSVDNL
-1678 SWKQAVEVITENVL
+1678 AWKQAVEVIAENVL
-1692 SSARSDLATVG
+1692 SCARSDLANT
-1703 SGGSSNDLSSSVVT
+1703 SGGSSSNDLST
-1717 SSTATTGNNQE
+1717 PNANNNNNLNNQE
-1728 VSVTVHSSLSERGNN
+1728 VSVIVHSLGERGN

-1751 SSTSMLVSDLATIT
+1751 TSTSTLVSDLATIT
-1765 ENLSLSDGSAKQ
+1765 ENLTLSDNIKNNIGAAS
-1777 SGTATASSAGG
+1777 ASS
-1788 QQFVSNISGTGV
+1788 QFVSNFGTQ
-1800 PVLMGSSSSS
+1800 LAASSSSS
-1810 SSSSSTE
+1810 SSE
-1817 ENNKTNNINETNNK
+1817 ENNKANNIT
-1831 INLTSGSGASSVAS
+1831 A
-1845 GSSASS
+1845 
-1851 GKAGLSYLQTRLDM
+1851 YLPTKLDVLD
-1865 MGKMREGV
+1865 KMREGV

-1882 FLSSELLTQSNLL
+1882 LLSSELLTQSNLL
-1895 SSVKIAFPPIPP
+1895 SSVKIALPTPAPSTGAGAAAPPPP
-1907 ANATT
+1907 AGT
-1912 GSSSSTTATTI
+1912 
-1923 PGSAS
+1923 
-1928 YGSSIFVASTSTG
+1928 IFVASTSTSS
-1941 TNPAASSGTGAKT
+1941 TSTLPPIADDRDVANNLRNNIVVVPSSGGVT
-1954 PTDKFDVKFNNTA
+1954 
-1967 TANTFKKVLNE
+1967 KKVLNE
-1978 AKQIGAEQPP
+1978 
-1988 APPAPASSMGGR
+1988 PASTPDDR
-2000 DATNNL
+2000 DVANNL
-2006 KNNIVVVGSTETT
+2006 RNNIVVIDSESPT
-2019 VLGGGGGGGSSQDD
+2019 VVAASS
-2033 PNAMDCLMGSV
+2033 SKE
-2044 SGSDGVNVVPVVAPS
+2044 VVPDSPSAVVAANP
-2059 PNSMSVSVP
+2059 MSVSVP
-2068 NLTSSGTG
+2068 NLTSNESTTP
-2076 ANNHSHNASHR
+2076 SE
-2087 TSSHHHHHHNHPDSA
+2087 
-2102 SQTLA
+2102 SQT
-2107 NDAQPPPP
+2107 PT

-2130 GSGSNSNSNANNNN
+2130 GSSVATPPGIVGTSSSGNGSNNATPN
-2144 ENNNA
+2144 
-2149 ASHPSSSSSSSSQQ
+2149 
-2163 TTAAVPINNQL
+2163 NNQL
-2174 ISSGAGALVGG
+2174 SSVTSNIQA
-2185 GGGGVLQNNS
+2185 NS
-2195 NFFPRGPNSVTSL
+2195 SFFPRGPNSVTSL
-2208 VKLALSSHTGLLS
+2208 VKLALSSNFHSGLLS
-2221 TAQSYPSLFSSSSN
+2221 TAQSYPSLSSSSN
-2235 NNAAAGQG
+2235 NAAANT
-2243 AGNNNNA
+2243 NNNPSSGTGANA
-2250 NNMVGVGQVN
+2250 NSGSGQAAASL
-2260 PLNPALTMSLTST
+2260 LNPALTMSLTST
-2273 SSDSEQVSLEDFLEQ
+2273 NSDSEQVSLEDFLEQ

-2297 LEDDEDI
+2297 LEDDEDM

-2337 EERTFENRLP
+2337 DEETLENRLAA
-2347 TAGKRK
+2347 AGKRK

-2374 RPGKTNVNQTSDLD
+2374 RPGRTNVNQTSDLD
-2388 IPAPGSNSATDP
+2388 IPAPGSSTDNTAHP
-2400 TEQPQSSSSGRG
+2400 SSSNSEH
-2412 ALPEPGSGQS
+2412 AP
-2422 STAISSLPQPTLSLI
+2422 LPQPSLALL

-2448 VEVDLTQSDWTIF
+2448 VEIPLSQPDWTIF
-2461 RAVQELMLQTTMP
+2461 RAVQELILQTNMT

-2483 QPTYTII
+2483 QPTYTIV
-2490 YREASPGSSSSL
+2490 YREASAL
-2502 LGGGGKE
+2502 TGGRE

-2517 RATPI
+2517 RATPVPV
-2522 ISMYSQRSHGSTL
+2522 SMFSQRSGGSTL
-2535 SPSSPVPGTP
+2535 SPSSPIPGTP
-2545 SLSGGGGAGGTGASS
+2545 STPAHCT
-2560 GGALSSAPGT
+2560 
-2570 GGNQQQQQQYCSVED
+2570 VED
-2585 VLQLLSQLNSINQS
+2585 VLQLLGQLNSINQS
-2599 LAATP
+2599 LASSP
-2604 TNNDKNLMPDVESH
+2604 SNNDKNLESISNVLIPDT
-2618 YLSPDV
+2618 

-2640 PLVLSSGSLPKWCE
+2640 PLVLASGSLPKWCE
-2654 EYNQTC
+2654 DFNQSC

-2670 LYFSCTAF
+2670 LYFNCTAF

-2693 SLERQRAPGLSPRHA
+2693 NLERQRAPGLSPRHA
-2708 DQQEFRVGRLKHE
+2708 DQHEFRVGRLKHE

-2729 NLLDW
+2729 NLLEW
-2734 AQQVMKVHC
+2734 AQQVMKHHC

-2749 EVEFVGEEGTGLGPT
+2749 EVEFQGEEGTGLGPT

-2784 CDDEEPKLIEDEI
+2784 CDDEPKLIEDEI
-2797 DLGEGSKPVG
+2797 DLGEGSKPIG

-2815 LFPAPLPQDSDISE
+2815 LFPAPLPQESE
-2829 DVSGYF
+2829 VCDFVASYF

-2845 LQDNRLVDLPLSN
+2845 LQDGRLVDLPLSN
-2858 SFLQLLSHSRSMARG
+2858 SFLQLLCHNKSISRDAG
-2873 ATSQT
+2873 AS
-2878 GSLLGKS
+2878 SK
-2885 GVSDDIMMSSILSE
+2885 SDDVMISSLMSE
-2899 DSDRDRDLLV
+2899 ESDRDLV
-2909 DSYQSKMAMASDG
+2909 DKLANDG
-2922 AWYDGILT
+2922 CWYDGILS
-2930 QENLQEIDP
+2930 QENLHEIDP
-2939 IRYQFLR
+2939 IRYEFLK
-2946 ELQELVQQKQAIEQ
+2946 ELQELVQQKQNIEQ
-2960 NDALSSEEKLQQIS
+2960 NDDLSSEEKLLQIS
-2974 ELKLNTK
+2974 ELKFNTK
-2981 TGCVALEDLAL
+2981 TGSVALEDLAL
-2992 TFTYLPSSRNYGY
+2992 TFTYLPSSKNYGY
-3005 ASADLLPNGAN
+3005 QSADLIPNGAN

-3025 EYCNLTVAFCLQ
+3025 EYCNLTINFCLQ
-3037 EGIAKQLAAFHRGFC
+3037 EGISKQLAAFHRGFC
-3052 EVFALNKL
+3052 EVFPLNKL
-3060 AAFTPDEIRKMLC
+3060 AAFTPEEIRKMLC

-3084 IMTYTEPKLGY
+3084 LMTYTEPKLGY

-3109 MGMNGSER
+3109 IGMNASER

-3163 YLKLPDYPNEQIL
+3163 YLKLPDYPNEEIL

>member
-89 TRRIVAIDGAI
+89 TRRIVAIEGAI
-100 RAICNRLEVADLES
+100 KAICNRLVVADLDS

-145 SCVLAFIRDSGS
+145 NCVLSFIRDNGS

-179 PSGANVQTCVE
+179 PQGANVQTCVE

-197 HEDPLVADGALKCF
+197 HEDSMVADGALKCF

-230 YGLVRELLQRLSN
+230 YGLVTELLNRLSN
-243 AAGGPQISSSGG
+243 AAGPLTANASTGATS
-255 GGSAAISSSLG
+255 SAAGAQS
-266 TNSSTHP
+266 NSQEAAST
-273 ESSPSAAQLSS
+273 AQLSS
-284 SAPKSAQ
+284 SAPKSQ
-291 GAMEAGRSSQS
+291 GAAEAGRSSQS

-326 SNLLEA
+326 SNLPEA

-370 SQGQLAPRVRRA
+370 SSGQLAPRVRRT

-407 SIESGGIDV
+407 AIESGGIDV

-515 MMAATRS
+515 MTAATRS
-522 DVKCGDSG
+522 DLKSDGLEEGDS
-530 DETGG
+530 
-535 AGGVGEPRGDPEMA
+535 EPRGDPEMA

-555 FLPTFCKTF
+555 FLPIFCKTF

-577 GLIKKMIQYVQ
+577 GLIKKMVQYVQ
-588 PEVLSKLCSSEGLQ
+588 PDMLSRLCSSEGLQ
-602 SYEQSLGTLL
+602 CHEQSLGTLL
-612 VEVIASVLDNEIS
+612 VEVVASVLDNEIS
-625 YSWPPLSQP
+625 YSWPSQP
-634 SAALP
+634 TLP
-639 AYLPPLPPPPP
+639 STILPLTVSPSSTTSTSYISSNSILAKHSCPGRVSKYVQNLRLQQQQRRQNNPSSVVSYIVPPPPP
-650 PILTVAR
+650 MLP
-657 HSSSSV
+657 
-663 SHSLLTKHSC
+663 
-673 AERLS
+673 LS
-678 KFVQAKRQR
+678 
-687 RNSSSYIIPPP
+687 PPP
-698 PPLLPLTPPPRGTT
+698 M
-712 SARAN
+712 
-717 DSDEDADDEWAGAA
+717 
-731 AGSKSNNNS
+731 
-740 SDRTTTT
+740 
-747 NPRNRTQ
+747 Q
-754 SNWSDLSIA
+754 QQ
-763 DDEDGHLVVLTIV
+763 DDEDGHLVVLTIIE
-776 QELMSKTQNDFLD
+776 ELMSKTQNDFLD
-789 HFARLGVY
+789 HFARLGVFS
-797 TKVQALMGEP
+797 KVQALMGDQNSP
-807 SFDGS
+807 VDGDS
-812 DNNDVIKS
+812 TDVIKS
-820 TSDDAKSAAAAAC
+820 EDSKPSVA
-833 SSTDASG
+833 
-840 VVTVTPGAP
+840 VVTTPIVSEPQQQQP
-849 TVTTASGGTASAAV
+849 TSPSGIGSPTGIGSVASVASAAV
-863 AVEDAKEILHGK
+863 SIPPGGPTTVSVMEDAKEILPGK
-875 AYHWHDW
+875 AYHWRDW

-927 ENGSDSTGKE
+927 ENGSDS
-937 KVSSDPN
+937 S
-944 VPNEENRGEFLEK
+944 ENRGEFLEK
-957 LQRARAAVRQG
+957 LQRARGAVRLG
-968 TVSQPILSAPSLA
+968 TPSQPILSAPSLA
-981 RIAVGNWVLQSQ
+981 RIVVGNWVLQSQ

-1041 AGWINTKKKKM
+1041 AGWINTKKKKI
-1052 RCKAEAQK
+1052 RSKAEAQK
-1060 YQLHKLARDLYNR
+1060 CQVKNIARDLYNR
-1073 YFKAAQAI
+1073 YFKAAQAV

-1089 SKIVHQIEI
+1089 CTIVRQIEC
-1098 ALEEQQSTSKAAL
+1098 ALEEQCAPRTRNQDIQLITSGG
-1111 ISSTT
+1111 TT
-1116 QQITPPSAG
+1116 
-1125 VSWQEKLYNALTELV
+1125 WQEKLYGALNELV
-1140 HLLNEDGVISAYEMY
+1140 QLLNDDGVISAYEMH
-1155 SSGLVQALVAVLSP
+1155 SSGLVQSLVAILSR
-1169 NYWDLGMN
+1169 NYWELGMN
-1177 RTKANKYQKQRLS
+1177 RSKANKYQKQRVS
-1190 IFKKCMYGGELKTGK
+1190 IFKKCMYGDSKNGK
-1205 NTAAILV
+1205 NTASILV
-1212 QKLVAVLESIEKLPV
+1212 HKLISVLESIEKLPV
-1227 YMYDSPGGSYG
+1227 FMYDSPGGSYG
-1238 LQILTKKLSFRLER
+1238 LQILTKRLSFRLER

-1267 KMEPLATVGHLNKYL
+1267 KMEPLATVGQLNKYL

-1296 SFLYLRKMKEAK
+1296 SFLFLRKLKT
-1308 SGTMQFRHRHDFD
+1308 SVIQFKHQHDFD
-1321 ENGLIYYIGTNGRTL
+1321 ENGIIYFIGTNGKST

-1386 IDLGIFILPTAY
+1386 IDLGMYVIPTAY

-1414 LFQMSK
+1414 MFQMSK
-1420 DGVSWVTLLTHT
+1420 DGTNWTTMLIHT

-1446 PIDCPADEQ
+1446 PIECPAEEQ

-1486 KVMSVCEDMD
+1486 RVVSVCEDMG
-1496 KTAAKENEAKLRK
+1496 KAAAKENEAKLRK
-1509 ERRQIRSQLKYITDG
+1509 ERRQIRAQLKYITQG

-1539 GSPPGEG
+1539 GNPPGEG
-1546 TVIAEI
+1546 TVTGEI

-1560 WDHGM
+1560 WDHGL
-1565 RNSYRMGAEGKYDLK
+1565 RNSYRMGAENKYDLK
-1580 LANVDG
+1580 LSNSENLNTAPYDINSAGQG
-1586 LMAGGYDLHS
+1586 LVPM
-1596 SGISVTTAGGGANNN
+1596 
-1611 QFASTANVQCELAD
+1611 ASTANS
-1625 GGSTASGKK
+1625 STK

-1654 LPDATTENRSS
+1654 LPEATENKSS
-1665 VASTEQATSADNL
+1665 VASTEQATSVDNL
-1678 SWKQAVEVITENVL
+1678 SWKQAVDVIAENVL
-1692 SSARSDLATVG
+1692 SGVRSDLSNNSAT
-1703 SGGSSNDLSSSVVT
+1703 SSSNDLSTPSGT
-1717 SSTATTGNNQE
+1717 NNKNQNNQE
-1728 VSVTVHSSLSERGNN
+1728 VSVIVHSLSERGN

-1751 SSTSMLVSDLATIT
+1751 TSTSTLVSDLATIT
-1765 ENLSLSDGSAKQ
+1765 ENLTLADNIKNNI
-1777 SGTATASSAGG
+1777 SSASGG
-1788 QQFVSNISGTGV
+1788 PPQFVSNFGV
-1800 PVLMGSSSSS
+1800 TQAAC
-1810 SSSSSTE
+1810 SSSSTSD

-1831 INLTSGSGASSVAS
+1831 NNLNSSCT
-1845 GSSASS
+1845 GSS
-1851 GKAGLSYLQTRLDM
+1851 GKTAAYLPTKLDVLD
-1865 MGKMREGV
+1865 KMRDGV
-1873 DMLRNNTNN
+1873 DMLRNNTHNL
-1882 FLSSELLTQSNLL
+1882 LSSELLTQSNLL
-1895 SSVKIAFPPIPP
+1895 SSVKIALPTPQQQQQPQSMQQ
-1907 ANATT
+1907 TS
-1912 GSSSSTTATTI
+1912 GGTI
-1923 PGSAS
+1923 
-1928 YGSSIFVASTSTG
+1928 YVASTSTSSISHLPTG
-1941 TNPAASSGTGAKT
+1941 VDKSVGDIKYNNTINNNASSGGVTR
-1954 PTDKFDVKFNNTA
+1954 
-1967 TANTFKKVLNE
+1967 KVLNE
-1978 AKQIGAEQPP
+1978 VKQQE
-1988 APPAPASSMGGR
+1988 SDER
-2000 DATNNL
+2000 DVANNL
-2006 KNNIVVVGSTETT
+2006 KNNIAVVDSDPAAAGT
-2019 VLGGGGGGGSSQDD
+2019 SSKE
-2033 PNAMDCLMGSV
+2033 P
-2044 SGSDGVNVVPVVAPS
+2044 VNPESPSSVVPASNP
-2059 PNSMSVSVP
+2059 MSVSVP
-2068 NLTSSGTG
+2068 NLTSNE
-2076 ANNHSHNASHR
+2076 NNV
-2087 TSSHHHHHHNHPDSA
+2087 PPEV
-2102 SQTLA
+2102 QT
-2107 NDAQPPPP
+2107 PP

-2130 GSGSNSNSNANNNN
+2130 GSSG
-2144 ENNNA
+2144 
-2149 ASHPSSSSSSSSQQ
+2149 SQQ
-2163 TTAAVPINNQL
+2163 TNASVGIPGAGGSTNSCGISNNVLPNNQL
-2174 ISSGAGALVGG
+2174 SNVTSNIQSSTG
-2185 GGGGVLQNNS
+2185 
-2195 NFFPRGPNSVTSL
+2195 FFPRGPNSVTSL
-2208 VKLALSSHTGLLS
+2208 VKLALSSNFHSGLLS
-2221 TAQSYPSLFSSSSN
+2221 TAQSYPSLSSSSN
-2235 NNAAAGQG
+2235 NAV
-2243 AGNNNNA
+2243 A
-2250 NNMVGVGQVN
+2250 NNGSNASGGVTNTGVSSAIGQVG
-2260 PLNPALTMSLTST
+2260 LNPALTMSLTST

-2297 LEDDEDI
+2297 LEDDEDM

-2337 EERTFENRLP
+2337 DEETLENRLAA
-2347 TAGKRK
+2347 AGKRK

-2374 RPGKTNVNQTSDLD
+2374 RPGRTNVNQTSDLD
-2388 IPAPGSNSATDP
+2388 IPAPGS
-2400 TEQPQSSSSGRG
+2400 SSGN
-2412 ALPEPGSGQS
+2412 ALQPGQS
-2422 STAISSLPQPTLSLI
+2422 DHVPLPQPSLALV

-2448 VEVDLTQSDWTIF
+2448 IEIPLSNPDWTIF
-2461 RAVQELMLQTTMP
+2461 RAVQELILQTNLS

-2483 QPTYTII
+2483 QPTYTIV
-2490 YREASPGSSSSL
+2490 YREAT
-2502 LGGGGKE
+2502 GGAQFCRNE
-2509 DFSSGEEG
+2509 NDFSSGEEG
-2517 RATPI
+2517 RTTPVV
-2522 ISMYSQRSHGSTL
+2522 SMFSQRSGGSTL
-2535 SPSSPVPGTP
+2535 SPSSPIPGTP
-2545 SLSGGGGAGGTGASS
+2545 SNNAT
-2560 GGALSSAPGT
+2560 
-2570 GGNQQQQQQYCSVED
+2570 NHCSVED
-2585 VLQLLSQLNSINQS
+2585 VLQLLGQLNSINQT
-2599 LAATP
+2599 LASSP
-2604 TNNDKNLMPDVESH
+2604 SNNDKNLIPDVASN
-2618 YLSPDV
+2618 YLNPDI

-2640 PLVLSSGSLPKWCE
+2640 PLVLASGSLPKWCE
-2654 EYNQTC
+2654 DFNQSC

-2693 SLERQRAPGLSPRHA
+2693 NIERQRAPGLSPRHA
-2708 DQQEFRVGRLKHE
+2708 DQHEFRVGRLKHE

-2729 NLLDW
+2729 NLLEW
-2734 AQQVMKVHC
+2734 AQQVLKVHC

-2784 CDDEEPKLIEDEI
+2784 CDDEPKLIEDEI
-2797 DLGEGSKPVG
+2797 DLGEGSKPIG

-2815 LFPAPLPQDSDISE
+2815 LFPAPLPQESE
-2829 DVSGYF
+2829 ICDFVSNYF

-2845 LQDNRLVDLPLSN
+2845 LQDGRLVDLPLSN
-2858 SFLQLLSHSRSMARG
+2858 SFLQLLCHN
-2873 ATSQT
+2873 
-2878 GSLLGKS
+2878 KS
-2885 GVSDDIMMSSILSE
+2885 IAKDSNGLSSKSALNDDIMISSLMSE
-2899 DSDRDRDLLV
+2899 ESDRDLV
-2909 DSYQSKMAMASDG
+2909 DSYQSKLANDTC
-2922 AWYDGILT
+2922 WFDGILS

-2939 IRYQFLR
+2939 IRYEFLK
-2946 ELQELVQQKQAIEQ
+2946 ELQELVQQKQNIEQ
-2960 NDALSSEEKLQQIS
+2960 NDDLTSEEKLLQIS
-2974 ELKLNTK
+2974 ELKLTTK
-2981 TGCVALEDLAL
+2981 TGTVALEDLAL
-2992 TFTYLPSSRNYGY
+2992 TFTYLPSSKNYGY
-3005 ASADLLPNGAN
+3005 QSADLIPNGAN

-3025 EYCNLTVAFCLQ
+3025 EYCNLTISFCLQ
-3037 EGIAKQLAAFHRGFC
+3037 EGIAKQLSAFHRGFC
-3052 EVFALNKL
+3052 EVFPLNKL
-3060 AAFTPDEIRKMLC
+3060 AAFTPEEARKMLC

-3084 IMTYTEPKLGY
+3084 IMSFTEPKLGY

-3163 YLKLPDYPNEQIL
+3163 YLKLPDYPNEEIL

>member
-100 RAICNRLEVADLES
+100 KAICNRLVVADLES

-145 SCVLAFIRDSGS
+145 NCVLSFIRDNGS

-179 PSGANVQTCVE
+179 PQGANVQTCVE

-230 YGLVRELLQRLSN
+230 YGLVTELLNRLSN
-243 AAGGPQISSSGG
+243 AAGPQTSTLTAGA
-255 GGSAAISSSLG
+255 SANAPPAAQL
-266 TNSSTHP
+266 NSQEVAPTV
-273 ESSPSAAQLSS
+273 QLSS
-284 SAPKSAQ
+284 SAPKTQ
-291 GAMEAGRSSQS
+291 GAAEAGRSSQS

-326 SNLLEA
+326 SNLPEA

-370 SQGQLAPRVRRA
+370 SSGQLAPRVRRA

-407 SIESGGIDV
+407 AIESGGIDV

-515 MMAATRS
+515 MTAATRS
-522 DVKCGDSG
+522 DLKTDPEDGDS
-530 DETGG
+530 
-535 AGGVGEPRGDPEMA
+535 EPRGDPEMA

-555 FLPTFCKTF
+555 FLPIFCKTF

-588 PEVLSKLCSSEGLQ
+588 PDMLSRLCSSEGLQ
-602 SYEQSLGTLL
+602 SHEQSLGTLL
-612 VEVIASVLDNEIS
+612 VEVVASVLDNE
-625 YSWPPLSQP
+625 
-634 SAALP
+634 
-639 AYLPPLPPPPP
+639 
-650 PILTVAR
+650 
-657 HSSSSV
+657 
-663 SHSLLTKHSC
+663 
-673 AERLS
+673 
-678 KFVQAKRQR
+678 
-687 RNSSSYIIPPP
+687 
-698 PPLLPLTPPPRGTT
+698 
-712 SARAN
+712 
-717 DSDEDADDEWAGAA
+717 
-731 AGSKSNNNS
+731 
-740 SDRTTTT
+740 
-747 NPRNRTQ
+747 
-754 SNWSDLSIA
+754 
-763 DDEDGHLVVLTIV
+763 DDEDGHLVVLTIIE
-776 QELMSKTQNDFLD
+776 ELMSKTQNDFLD
-789 HFARLGVY
+789 HFARLGVFS
-797 TKVQALMGEP
+797 KVQSLMGENG
-807 SFDGS
+807 FGGEG
-812 DNNDVIKS
+812 DNTDVIKS
-820 TSDDAKSAAAAAC
+820 QEETKTVGTSVQDATAVVVVATGGSAA
-833 SSTDASG
+833 TG
-840 VVTVTPGAP
+840 
-849 TVTTASGGTASAAV
+849 TTTTSN
-863 AVEDAKEILHGK
+863 AVEDAKEILPGK
-875 AYHWHDW
+875 AYHWRDW

-896 SAALELSNGSNG
+896 SSALELSNGSNG

-927 ENGSDSTGKE
+927 ENGSDSSGKGR
-937 KVSSDPN
+937 STDSLAG
-944 VPNEENRGEFLEK
+944 EENRGEFLEK
-957 LQRARAAVRQG
+957 LQRARGAVRQG
-968 TVSQPILSAPSLA
+968 TPSQPILSSPSLS
-981 RIAVGNWVLQSQ
+981 RIVVGNWVLQSQ

-1052 RCKAEAQK
+1052 RSKAEAQK
-1060 YQLHKLARDLYNR
+1060 YQVKNIARDLYNR
-1073 YFKAAQAI
+1073 YFKAAQAV

-1089 SKIVHQIEI
+1089 CNIVRQIEC
-1098 ALEEQQSTSKAAL
+1098 ALEDQCAPKATGLLQVRIQA
-1111 ISSTT
+1111 
-1116 QQITPPSAG
+1116 QPSQDG
-1125 VSWQEKLYNALTELV
+1125 QRGTWQEKLYNALHDLV
-1140 HLLNEDGVISAYEMY
+1140 QLLNEDGVISAYEMH
-1155 SSGLVQALVAVLSP
+1155 SSGLVQALVAVLSR
-1169 NYWDLGMN
+1169 NYWELEMN
-1177 RTKANKYQKQRLS
+1177 RSKANKYQKQRIS
-1190 IFKKCMYGGELKTGK
+1190 IFKKCMYADSKNGK
-1205 NTAAILV
+1205 NTASILV
-1212 QKLVAVLESIEKLPV
+1212 QKLVSALESIEKLPV
-1227 YMYDSPGGSYG
+1227 HMYDSPGGSYG
-1238 LQILTKKLSFRLER
+1238 LQILTKRLSFRLER

-1267 KMEPLATVGHLNKYL
+1267 KMEPLATVGQLNKYL
-1282 LKMVAKQWYDMERS
+1282 LKMVAKQWYDMDRS
-1296 SFLYLRKMKEAK
+1296 SFLYLKKLK
-1308 SGTMQFRHRHDFD
+1308 DSKPGSVQFKHQHDFD
-1321 ENGLIYYIGTNGRTL
+1321 ENGIVYYIGTNGKTT

-1386 IDLGIFILPTAY
+1386 IDLGMYVIPAAY

-1414 LFQMSK
+1414 MFQMSK
-1420 DGVSWVTLLTHT
+1420 DGVNWVTMLTHS

-1446 PIDCPADEQ
+1446 PIECSAEEQ
-1455 QGYRHVRIHQ
+1455 QGWRHVRIHQ

-1486 KVMSVCEDMD
+1486 KVATVCDDMG
-1496 KTAAKENEAKLRK
+1496 KAAAKENEARLRK
-1509 ERRQIRSQLKYITDG
+1509 ERRQIRAQLKYITQG

-1539 GSPPGEG
+1539 GNPTGEG
-1546 TVIAEI
+1546 TVTGEI

-1560 WDHGM
+1560 WDHGL

-1580 LANVDG
+1580 LSNSDNLTAPYDMNNSGSG
-1586 LMAGGYDLHS
+1586 LAHISAGTVS
-1596 SGISVTTAGGGANNN
+1596 SA
-1611 QFASTANVQCELAD
+1611 
-1625 GGSTASGKK
+1625 K

-1654 LPDATTENRSS
+1654 LPEATENKSS
-1665 VASTEQATSADNL
+1665 VASTEQATSVDNL
-1678 SWKQAVEVITENVL
+1678 AWKQAVEVIAENVL
-1692 SSARSDLATVG
+1692 SCARSDLANT
-1703 SGGSSNDLSSSVVT
+1703 SGGSSSNDLSAPGT
-1717 SSTATTGNNQE
+1717 NNNNLNNQE
-1728 VSVTVHSSLSERGNN
+1728 VAVIVHSLGERGN
-1743 IPDLSQIN
+1743 ITDLSQIN
-1751 SSTSMLVSDLATIT
+1751 TSTSTLVSDLATIT
-1765 ENLSLSDGSAKQ
+1765 ENLTLSDNIKNNISTGS
-1777 SGTATASSAGG
+1777 ST
-1788 QQFVSNISGTGV
+1788 QFVSNFGTQ
-1800 PVLMGSSSSS
+1800 LAACSSSSS
-1810 SSSSSTE
+1810 SE

-1831 INLTSGSGASSVAS
+1831 INLNNSS
-1845 GSSASS
+1845 SSSS
-1851 GKAGLSYLQTRLDM
+1851 GKAAYLPTKLDVLD
-1865 MGKMREGV
+1865 KMREGV

-1882 FLSSELLTQSNLL
+1882 LLSSELLTQSNLL
-1895 SSVKIAFPPIPP
+1895 SSVKIALPTPQQPQQ
-1907 ANATT
+1907 T
-1912 GSSSSTTATTI
+1912 GGTASTGTF
-1923 PGSAS
+1923 
-1928 YGSSIFVASTSTG
+1928 FVASTSTSS
-1941 TNPAASSGTGAKT
+1941 TSTLPAG
-1954 PTDKFDVKFNNTA
+1954 DKIVGDIKFNNTINNN
-1967 TANTFKKVLNE
+1967 TASGGVTKKVLNE
-1978 AKQIGAEQPP
+1978 VKQQE
-1988 APPAPASSMGGR
+1988 SDDR
-2000 DATNNL
+2000 DIANNL
-2006 KNNIVVVGSTETT
+2006 KNNIVVVDSEAAA
-2019 VLGGGGGGGSSQDD
+2019 GSSKE
-2033 PNAMDCLMGSV
+2033 PTILNPESPSAAV
-2044 SGSDGVNVVPVVAPS
+2044 AVNP
-2059 PNSMSVSVP
+2059 MSVSVP
-2068 NLTSSGTG
+2068 NLTTNE
-2076 ANNHSHNASHR
+2076 NNA
-2087 TSSHHHHHHNHPDSA
+2087 PPEV
-2102 SQTLA
+2102 QT
-2107 NDAQPPPP
+2107 PP

-2130 GSGSNSNSNANNNN
+2130 GGSASHHLQSSSNASATSSGSSGANN
-2144 ENNNA
+2144 A
-2149 ASHPSSSSSSSSQQ
+2149 QP
-2163 TTAAVPINNQL
+2163 NNQL
-2174 ISSGAGALVGG
+2174 SSIGSNIQAA
-2185 GGGGVLQNNS
+2185 NS
-2195 NFFPRGPNSVTSL
+2195 SFFPRGQNSVTSL
-2208 VKLALSSHTGLLS
+2208 VKLALSSNFHSGLLS
-2221 TAQSYPSLFSSSSN
+2221 TAQSYPSLSSSSN
-2235 NNAAAGQG
+2235 NANTVAVSGG
-2243 AGNNNNA
+2243 TNNNSISGTGSNSGA
-2250 NNMVGVGQVN
+2250 LQSGNVQSV
-2260 PLNPALTMSLTST
+2260 LNPALTMSLTST

-2297 LEDDEDI
+2297 LDDDEDM

-2337 EERTFENRLP
+2337 DEETLENRLAA
-2347 TAGKRK
+2347 AGKRK

-2374 RPGKTNVNQTSDLD
+2374 RPGRTNVNQTSDLE
-2388 IPAPGSNSATDP
+2388 IPAPGNSADNGHP
-2400 TEQPQSSSSGRG
+2400 SSSHSEH
-2412 ALPEPGSGQS
+2412 AP
-2422 STAISSLPQPTLSLI
+2422 LPQPSLALL
-2437 LRGPNINGVND
+2437 LRGPNINGVSD
-2448 VEVDLTQSDWTIF
+2448 VEIPLSQPDWTIF
-2461 RAVQELMLQTTMP
+2461 RAVQELILQTTMT

-2483 QPTYTII
+2483 QPTYTIV
-2490 YREASPGSSSSL
+2490 YREATSSGGIGSCR
-2502 LGGGGKE
+2502 GE

-2517 RATPI
+2517 RATPVV
-2522 ISMYSQRSHGSTL
+2522 SMFSQRSGGSTL
-2535 SPSSPVPGTP
+2535 SPSSPIPGTP
-2545 SLSGGGGAGGTGASS
+2545 SNMGT
-2560 GGALSSAPGT
+2560 
-2570 GGNQQQQQQYCSVED
+2570 SVHCTVDD
-2585 VLQLLSQLNSINQS
+2585 VLQLLGQLNAINQTLTS
-2599 LAATP
+2599 SP
-2604 TNNDKNLMPDVESH
+2604 SNNDKNLIPDVESNN
-2618 YLSPDV
+2618 LNADI
-2624 FMSKK
+2624 FLSKK

-2640 PLVLSSGSLPKWCE
+2640 PLVLASGSLPKWCE
-2654 EYNQTC
+2654 DFNQNC

-2670 LYFSCTAF
+2670 LYFNCTAF

-2693 SLERQRAPGLSPRHA
+2693 NLERQRAPGLSPRHA
-2708 DQQEFRVGRLKHE
+2708 DQHEFRVGRLKHE

-2729 NLLDW
+2729 TLLEW
-2734 AQQVMKVHC
+2734 AQQVMKTHC

-2774 LQRSDLGMWL
+2774 LQRSDIGMWL
-2784 CDDEEPKLIEDEI
+2784 CDDEPKLIEDEI
-2797 DLGEGSKPVG
+2797 DLGEGSKPIG

-2815 LFPAPLPQDSDISE
+2815 LFPAPLPQESE
-2829 DVSGYF
+2829 ICEFVSNYF

-2845 LQDNRLVDLPLSN
+2845 LQDGRLVDLPLSN
-2858 SFLQLLSHSRSMARG
+2858 SFLQLLCNNKSLARD
-2873 ATSQT
+2873 S
-2878 GSLLGKS
+2878 
-2885 GVSDDIMMSSILSE
+2885 LSE
-2899 DSDRDRDLLV
+2899 ISSKSALHDDVMISSLMSEESDRDLV
-2909 DSYQSKMAMASDG
+2909 DSYQSKLANDG
-2922 AWYDGILT
+2922 CWYDGILS

-2939 IRYQFLR
+2939 IRYEFLK
-2946 ELQELVQQKQAIEQ
+2946 ELQELVQQKQNIEQ
-2960 NDALSSEEKLQQIS
+2960 NDDLTSEEKLLQIS
-2974 ELKLNTK
+2974 ELKFNTK
-2981 TGCVALEDLAL
+2981 TGSVALEDLAL
-2992 TFTYLPSSRNYGY
+2992 TFTYLPSSKNYGY
-3005 ASADLLPNGAN
+3005 QSADLIPNGSN
-3016 IDVTINNVE
+3016 IDVTISNVE
-3025 EYCNLTVAFCLQ
+3025 EYCNLTINFCLQ
-3037 EGIAKQLAAFHRGFC
+3037 EGIAKQLTAFHRGFC
-3052 EVFALNKL
+3052 EVFPLNKL
-3060 AAFTPDEIRKMLC
+3060 AAFTPEEIRKMLC

-3079 WTRED
+3079 WTRDD

-3109 MGMNGSER
+3109 MGMNASER

-3163 YLKLPDYPNEQIL
+3163 YLKLPDYPNEDIL

>member
-100 RAICNRLEVADLES
+100 KAICNRLVVADLES

-145 SCVLAFIRDSGS
+145 NCVLSFIRDNGS

-179 PSGANVQTCVE
+179 PQGANVQTCVE

-230 YGLVRELLQRLSN
+230 YGLVTELLNRLSN
-243 AAGGPQISSSGG
+243 AAGPQTSALTAGASSNATP
-255 GGSAAISSSLG
+255 AAQVNSQETTG
-266 TNSSTHP
+266 TV
-273 ESSPSAAQLSS
+273 QLSS
-284 SAPKSAQ
+284 SAPKTQ
-291 GAMEAGRSSQS
+291 GAAEAGRSSQS

-326 SNLLEA
+326 SNLPDA

-370 SQGQLAPRVRRA
+370 SSGQLAPRVRRA

-407 SIESGGIDV
+407 AIESGGIDV

-515 MMAATRS
+515 MTAATRS
-522 DVKCGDSG
+522 DLKTDPEDGES
-530 DETGG
+530 
-535 AGGVGEPRGDPEMA
+535 EPRGDPEMA

-555 FLPTFCKTF
+555 FLPIFCKTF

-588 PEVLSKLCSSEGLQ
+588 PEMLSRLCSSEGLQ
-602 SYEQSLGTLL
+602 SHEHSLGTLL
-612 VEVIASVLDNEIS
+612 VEVVASVLDNE
-625 YSWPPLSQP
+625 
-634 SAALP
+634 
-639 AYLPPLPPPPP
+639 
-650 PILTVAR
+650 
-657 HSSSSV
+657 
-663 SHSLLTKHSC
+663 
-673 AERLS
+673 
-678 KFVQAKRQR
+678 
-687 RNSSSYIIPPP
+687 
-698 PPLLPLTPPPRGTT
+698 
-712 SARAN
+712 
-717 DSDEDADDEWAGAA
+717 
-731 AGSKSNNNS
+731 
-740 SDRTTTT
+740 
-747 NPRNRTQ
+747 
-754 SNWSDLSIA
+754 
-763 DDEDGHLVVLTIV
+763 DDEDGHLVVLTIIE
-776 QELMSKTQNDFLD
+776 ELMSKTQDDFLD
-789 HFARLGVY
+789 HFARLGVFS
-797 TKVQALMGEP
+797 KVQALMGENGF
-807 SFDGS
+807 SGGEG

-820 TSDDAKSAAAAAC
+820 QDELKPSATGAQ
-833 SSTDASG
+833 DAS
-840 VVTVTPGAP
+840 VVS
-849 TVTTASGGTASAAV
+849 TTGSSSSGTATTNT
-863 AVEDAKEILHGK
+863 VEDAKEILPGK
-875 AYHWHDW
+875 AYHWRDW

-927 ENGSDSTGKE
+927 ENGSDSSGKGRTAD
-937 KVSSDPN
+937 SLAG
-944 VPNEENRGEFLEK
+944 EENRGEFLEK
-957 LQRARAAVRQG
+957 LQRARGAVRQG
-968 TVSQPILSAPSLA
+968 TPSQPILSSPSLS
-981 RIAVGNWVLQSQ
+981 RIVVGNWVLQSQ

-1052 RCKAEAQK
+1052 RSKAEAQK
-1060 YQLHKLARDLYNR
+1060 YQVKNIARDLYNR
-1073 YFKAAQAI
+1073 YFKAAQAV

-1089 SKIVHQIEI
+1089 CTIVRQIEA
-1098 ALEEQQSTSKAAL
+1098 ALEEQCAPKASSLLQVRIQPDASKATN
-1111 ISSTT
+1111 ST
-1116 QQITPPSAG
+1116 
-1125 VSWQEKLYNALTELV
+1125 WQEKLYNALHDLV
-1140 HLLNEDGVISAYEMY
+1140 QLLNDDGVISAYEMH
-1155 SSGLVQALVAVLSP
+1155 SSGLVQSLVAVLSR
-1169 NYWDLGMN
+1169 NYWELEMN
-1177 RTKANKYQKQRLS
+1177 RSKANKYQKQRIS
-1190 IFKKCMYGGELKTGK
+1190 IFKKCMYGDTKNGK
-1205 NTAAILV
+1205 NTASILV
-1212 QKLVAVLESIEKLPV
+1212 QKLVSVLESIEKLPV
-1227 YMYDSPGGSYG
+1227 HMYDSPGGSYG
-1238 LQILTKKLSFRLER
+1238 LQILTKRLSFRLER

-1267 KMEPLATVGHLNKYL
+1267 KMEPLATVGQLNKYL
-1282 LKMVAKQWYDMERS
+1282 LKMVAKQWYDMDRS
-1296 SFLYLRKMKEAK
+1296 SFLYLKKLKEAK
-1308 SGTMQFRHRHDFD
+1308 PGSVHFKHQHDFD
-1321 ENGLIYYIGTNGRTL
+1321 ENGLVYYIGTNGKTT

-1386 IDLGIFILPTAY
+1386 IDLGMFIIPTAY

-1414 LFQMSK
+1414 MFQMSK
-1420 DGVSWVTLLTHT
+1420 DGINWATMLTHS

-1446 PIDCPADEQ
+1446 PLECSAEEQ
-1455 QGYRHVRIHQ
+1455 QGWRHVRIHQ

-1486 KVMSVCEDMD
+1486 KVVSVCDDMG
-1496 KTAAKENEAKLRK
+1496 KAAAKENEARLRK
-1509 ERRQIRSQLKYITDG
+1509 ERRQIRAQLKYITQG

-1546 TVIAEI
+1546 TVTGEI

-1560 WDHGM
+1560 WDHGL

-1580 LANVDG
+1580 LSNSENLTAPYDMNNSGAG
-1586 LMAGGYDLHS
+1586 LVPINAGSVS
-1596 SGISVTTAGGGANNN
+1596 SA
-1611 QFASTANVQCELAD
+1611 
-1625 GGSTASGKK
+1625 K

-1654 LPDATTENRSS
+1654 LPEATENKSS
-1665 VASTEQATSADNL
+1665 VASTEQATSVDNL
-1678 SWKQAVEVITENVL
+1678 AWKQAVEVIAENVL
-1692 SSARSDLATVG
+1692 SCARSDLANT
-1703 SGGSSNDLSSSVVT
+1703 SGGSSSNDLSAPGSNNNNL
-1717 SSTATTGNNQE
+1717 NNQE
-1728 VSVTVHSSLSERGNN
+1728 VSVIVHSLGERGN

-1751 SSTSMLVSDLATIT
+1751 TSTSTLVSDLATIT
-1765 ENLSLSDGSAKQ
+1765 ENLTLSDNIKNNISTGS
-1777 SGTATASSAGG
+1777 ST
-1788 QQFVSNISGTGV
+1788 QFVSNFGTQ
-1800 PVLMGSSSSS
+1800 LAACSSSSS
-1810 SSSSSTE
+1810 SE
-1817 ENNKTNNINETNNK
+1817 DNNKTNNINETNNK
-1831 INLTSGSGASSVAS
+1831 INLNNSS
-1845 GSSASS
+1845 SSSS
-1851 GKAGLSYLQTRLDM
+1851 GKTAYLPTKLDVLD
-1865 MGKMREGV
+1865 KMREGV

-1882 FLSSELLTQSNLL
+1882 LLSSELLTQSNLL
-1895 SSVKIAFPPIPP
+1895 SSVKIALPTPQQPQQTGATAP
-1907 ANATT
+1907 A
-1912 GSSSSTTATTI
+1912 G
-1923 PGSAS
+1923 PF
-1928 YGSSIFVASTSTG
+1928 FVASTST
-1941 TNPAASSGTGAKT
+1941 SSTSTLPSG
-1954 PTDKFDVKFNNTA
+1954 DKIVGDVKFNNTINNN
-1967 TANTFKKVLNE
+1967 TASGGVTKKVLNE
-1978 AKQIGAEQPP
+1978 VKQQEPDD
-1988 APPAPASSMGGR
+1988 R
-2000 DATNNL
+2000 DIANNL
-2006 KNNIVVVGSTETT
+2006 KNNTIVVDSVEVGAA
-2019 VLGGGGGGGSSQDD
+2019 GSSKESTAES
-2033 PNAMDCLMGSV
+2033 PSAAV
-2044 SGSDGVNVVPVVAPS
+2044 TVNP
-2059 PNSMSVSVP
+2059 MSVSVP
-2068 NLTSSGTG
+2068 NLTS
-2076 ANNHSHNASHR
+2076 NENNASQEV
-2087 TSSHHHHHHNHPDSA
+2087 
-2102 SQTLA
+2102 QT
-2107 NDAQPPPP
+2107 PP

-2130 GSGSNSNSNANNNN
+2130 GSSVSHHVNPSSNASTASSGTSGT
-2144 ENNNA
+2144 NNA
-2149 ASHPSSSSSSSSQQ
+2149 QP
-2163 TTAAVPINNQL
+2163 NNQL
-2174 ISSGAGALVGG
+2174 SSLGSNIQAA
-2185 GGGGVLQNNS
+2185 NS
-2195 NFFPRGPNSVTSL
+2195 SFFPRGQNSVTSL
-2208 VKLALSSHTGLLS
+2208 VKLALSSNFHSGLLS
-2221 TAQSYPSLFSSSSN
+2221 TAQSYPSLSSSSSN
-2235 NNAAAGQG
+2235 NANSVAVSGG
-2243 AGNNNNA
+2243 TNNNSA
-2250 NNMVGVGQVN
+2250 SGVGSNNGSVQSGNVQAV
-2260 PLNPALTMSLTST
+2260 LNPALTMSLTST

-2297 LEDDEDI
+2297 LDDDEDM

-2337 EERTFENRLP
+2337 DEETLENRLAA
-2347 TAGKRK
+2347 AGKRK

-2374 RPGKTNVNQTSDLD
+2374 RPGRTNVNQTSDLE
-2388 IPAPGSNSATDP
+2388 IPAPGSSTDSSHP
-2400 TEQPQSSSSGRG
+2400 SSSHSEH
-2412 ALPEPGSGQS
+2412 AP
-2422 STAISSLPQPTLSLI
+2422 LPQPSLALL
-2437 LRGPNINGVND
+2437 LRGPNINGVSD
-2448 VEVDLTQSDWTIF
+2448 VEIPLSQPDWTIF
-2461 RAVQELMLQTTMP
+2461 RAVQELILQTNMT

-2483 QPTYTII
+2483 QPTYTIV
-2490 YREASPGSSSSL
+2490 YREASSSAGLGSCR
-2502 LGGGGKE
+2502 GE

-2517 RATPI
+2517 RATPVV
-2522 ISMYSQRSHGSTL
+2522 SMFSQRSGGSTL
-2535 SPSSPVPGTP
+2535 SPSSPIPGTP
-2545 SLSGGGGAGGTGASS
+2545 LNPTATAHC
-2560 GGALSSAPGT
+2560 T
-2570 GGNQQQQQQYCSVED
+2570 VDD
-2585 VLQLLSQLNSINQS
+2585 VLQLLGQLNAINRTLTS
-2599 LAATP
+2599 SP
-2604 TNNDKNLMPDVESH
+2604 SNNDKNLIPDMESNN
-2618 YLSPDV
+2618 LNADI
-2624 FMSKK
+2624 FLSKK

-2640 PLVLSSGSLPKWCE
+2640 PLVLASGSLPKWCE
-2654 EYNQTC
+2654 DFNQSC

-2670 LYFSCTAF
+2670 LYFNCTAF

-2693 SLERQRAPGLSPRHA
+2693 NLERQRAPGLSPRHA
-2708 DQQEFRVGRLKHE
+2708 DQHEFRVGRLKHE

-2729 NLLDW
+2729 NLLEW

-2784 CDDEEPKLIEDEI
+2784 CDDEPKLIEDEI
-2797 DLGEGSKPVG
+2797 DLGEGSKPIG

-2815 LFPAPLPQDSDISE
+2815 LFPAPLPQESE
-2829 DVSGYF
+2829 ICDFVSNYF

-2845 LQDNRLVDLPLSN
+2845 LQDGRLVDLPLSN
-2858 SFLQLLSHSRSMARG
+2858 SFLQLLCNNKSLARG
-2873 ATSQT
+2873 S
-2878 GSLLGKS
+2878 
-2885 GVSDDIMMSSILSE
+2885 LSE
-2899 DSDRDRDLLV
+2899 LSSKSALHDDVMISSLMSEESDRDLV
-2909 DSYQSKMAMASDG
+2909 DSYQSKLANDG
-2922 AWYDGILT
+2922 CWYDGILS

-2939 IRYQFLR
+2939 IRYEFLK
-2946 ELQELVQQKQAIEQ
+2946 ELQELVQQKQNIEQ
-2960 NDALSSEEKLQQIS
+2960 NDDLTSEEKLLQIS
-2974 ELKLNTK
+2974 ELKFNTK
-2981 TGCVALEDLAL
+2981 TGSVALEDLAL
-2992 TFTYLPSSRNYGY
+2992 TFTYLPSSKNYGY
-3005 ASADLLPNGAN
+3005 QSADLIPNGSN

-3025 EYCNLTVAFCLQ
+3025 EYCNLTINFCLQ
-3037 EGIAKQLAAFHRGFC
+3037 EGIAKQLTAFHRGFC
-3052 EVFALNKL
+3052 EVFPLNKL
-3060 AAFTPDEIRKMLC
+3060 AAFTSEEIRKMLC

-3079 WTRED
+3079 WLRED

-3095 TKESPGFLRFVNVL
+3095 SKESPGFLRFVNVL
-3109 MGMNGSER
+3109 MGMNASER

-3163 YLKLPDYPNEQIL
+3163 YLKLPDYPNEEIL

>member
-145 SCVLAFIRDSGS
+145 NCVLSFIRDSGS

-179 PSGANVQTCVE
+179 PQGANVQTCVE

-230 YGLVRELLQRLSN
+230 YGLVAELLNRLGN
-243 AAGGPQISSSGG
+243 AAGGPQISSGG
-255 GGSAAISSSLG
+255 
-266 TNSSTHP
+266 TTSSTNASAGGNNSQQQP
-273 ESSPSAAQLSS
+273 QPSESSPSTAQLSS

-326 SNLLEA
+326 SNLPEA

-349 LADLILLLLFEGR
+349 LSDLILLLLFEGR
-362 QALGRVGG
+362 QALGRVGCT
-370 SQGQLAPRVRRA
+370 QGQLAPRVKRA

-515 MMAATRS
+515 MTAATRS
-522 DVKCGDSG
+522 DVKSGDSVPG
-530 DETGG
+530 EGE
-535 AGGVGEPRGDPEMA
+535 GEPRGDPEMA

-588 PEVLSKLCSSEGLQ
+588 PDVLSKLCSAEGLP

-612 VEVIASVLDNEIS
+612 VEVIASVLDNE
-625 YSWPPLSQP
+625 
-634 SAALP
+634 
-639 AYLPPLPPPPP
+639 
-650 PILTVAR
+650 
-657 HSSSSV
+657 
-663 SHSLLTKHSC
+663 
-673 AERLS
+673 
-678 KFVQAKRQR
+678 
-687 RNSSSYIIPPP
+687 
-698 PPLLPLTPPPRGTT
+698 
-712 SARAN
+712 
-717 DSDEDADDEWAGAA
+717 
-731 AGSKSNNNS
+731 
-740 SDRTTTT
+740 
-747 NPRNRTQ
+747 
-754 SNWSDLSIA
+754 
-763 DDEDGHLVVLTIV
+763 DDEDGHLVVLTIIE
-776 QELMSKTQNDFLD
+776 ELMSKTQNDFLD
-789 HFARLGVY
+789 HFARLGVFS
-797 TKVQALMGEP
+797 KVHALMGEP
-807 SFDGS
+807 TFADGN

-820 TSDDAKSAAAAAC
+820 STDETKPTSASAASAAVEVTTAGQGSSSGGGGGVTLTTAPPSSAAA
-833 SSTDASG
+833 
-840 VVTVTPGAP
+840 P
-849 TVTTASGGTASAAV
+849 TV

-875 AYHWHDW
+875 AYHWRDW

-927 ENGSDSTGKE
+927 ENGSDS
-937 KVSSDPN
+937 S
-944 VPNEENRGEFLEK
+944 ENRGEFLEK

-968 TVSQPILSAPSLA
+968 SVSQPILSSPSLA

-1041 AGWINTKKKKM
+1041 AGWINTKKKKL
-1052 RCKAEAQK
+1052 RCKIEAQK
-1060 YQLHKLARDLYNR
+1060 YQ
-1073 YFKAAQAI
+1073 AAQAV

-1098 ALEEQQSTSKAAL
+1098 ALEEQQSIPK
-1111 ISSTT
+1111 TT
-1116 QQITPPSAG
+1116 LNVRPSQQQQQQMPGAGSA
-1125 VSWQEKLYNALTELV
+1125 SWQEKLYNALTELV
-1140 HLLNEDGVISAYEMY
+1140 HLLNEDGVISAYEMH
-1155 SSGLVQALVAVLSP
+1155 SSGLVQALVAVLSR
-1169 NYWDLGMN
+1169 NYWDLGIN
-1177 RTKANKYQKQRLS
+1177 RNKANKYHKQRLS
-1190 IFKKCMYGGELKTGK
+1190 IFKKCMYGADSKSGK
-1205 NTAAILV
+1205 NTASILV
-1212 QKLVAVLESIEKLPV
+1212 QKLVAVLESIEKLPI
-1227 YMYDSPGGSYG
+1227 YIYDSPGGSYG
-1238 LQILTKKLSFRLER
+1238 LQILTKRLSFRLER

-1296 SFLYLRKMKEAK
+1296 SFLYLRKLKDAK
-1308 SGTMQFRHRHDFD
+1308 PGTVQFQHQQDFD
-1321 ENGLIYYIGTNGRTL
+1321 ENGIIYFIGTNGKTS

-1386 IDLGIFILPTAY
+1386 IDLGMYIIPTAY

-1414 LFQMSK
+1414 MFQLSK
-1420 DGVSWVTLLTHT
+1420 DGVNWVTALTHT

-1446 PIDCPADEQ
+1446 PIDCPSDGDG
-1455 QGYRHVRIHQ
+1455 QGFRHVRIHQ

-1486 KVMSVCEDMD
+1486 KVLSVCEDMG
-1496 KTAAKENEAKLRK
+1496 KTAAKENEAKIRK

-1539 GSPPGEG
+1539 GNPPGEG
-1546 TVIAEI
+1546 TVTGEI

-1580 LANVDG
+1580 LNIDG
-1586 LMAGGYDLHS
+1586 FLGVSYDLHNS
-1596 SGISVTTAGGGANNN
+1596 ASATAVASGNNQLSASAANTTNHHQSEGGAGGG
-1611 QFASTANVQCELAD
+1611 S
-1625 GGSTASGKK
+1625 SGKK
-1634 KVYDKSLNVLT
+1634 KLYDKSLNVLT

-1654 LPDATTENRSS
+1654 LPEATTENRSS

-1703 SGGSSNDLSSSVVT
+1703 SGGSSNDLSSSVLAA
-1717 SSTATTGNNQE
+1717 STGTQNNNNNLGGGGQNNGQE
-1728 VSVTVHSSLSERGNN
+1728 ESVIVHLSFNERGNN
-1743 IPDLSQIN
+1743 LVPDLSQIN
-1751 SSTSMLVSDLATIT
+1751 CSTSMLLSDLATIT
-1765 ENLSLSDGSAKQ
+1765 ENLTLSEAGADAKQ
-1777 SGTATASSAGG
+1777 SDSAANAEGTSGG
-1788 QQFVSNISGTGV
+1788 QQQPSFVSNIGGSGCV
-1800 PVLMGSSSSS
+1800 SVLGMGGGSSSSSS

-1831 INLTSGSGASSVAS
+1831 INLNSSVVSAGGSSSSVAGGKS
-1845 GSSASS
+1845 GQSSSS
-1851 GKAGLSYLQTRLDM
+1851 SYLQSKLDVLD
-1865 MGKMREGV
+1865 KMREGV
-1873 DMLRNNTNN
+1873 DMLRNSTNE
-1882 FLSSELLTQSNLL
+1882 FLSAEYSAQSNLL
-1895 SSVKIAFPPIPP
+1895 SSVKIALPSVQP
-1907 ANATT
+1907 NAT
-1912 GSSSSTTATTI
+1912 SSTGAGGAVTASTGTPGGTT
-1923 PGSAS
+1923 
-1928 YGSSIFVASTSTG
+1928 IFVANTSTG
-1941 TNPAASSGTGAKT
+1941 TSTSQQPGGAEVQT
-1954 PTDKFDVKFNNTA
+1954 PSEKFNNTA
-1967 TANTFKKVLNE
+1967 NAAASSAGGANAFKKFLNE
-1978 AKQIGAEQPP
+1978 AKTSVEVAE
-1988 APPAPASSMGGR
+1988 SR
-2000 DATNNL
+2000 DVTNNL
-2006 KNNIVVVGSTETT
+2006 KNNIVVVGSE
-2019 VLGGGGGGGSSQDD
+2019 GSSSSFSSE
-2033 PNAMDCLMGSV
+2033 NATPGSLV
-2044 SGSDGVNVVPVVAPS
+2044 ASGIDGINVVPVLVGSSSNP
-2059 PNSMSVSVP
+2059 MSVSVP
-2068 NLTSSGTG
+2068 NLTSSNQQHHHHGHQHG
-2076 ANNHSHNASHR
+2076 
-2087 TSSHHHHHHNHPDSA
+2087 HHHHHQSQHPESSTLSNDS
-2102 SQTLA
+2102 Q
-2107 NDAQPPPP
+2107 QGPPP

-2130 GSGSNSNSNANNNN
+2130 GSGAASNLNATSNNASSNNNN
-2144 ENNNA
+2144 
-2149 ASHPSSSSSSSSQQ
+2149 SSASSSSSQQ
-2163 TTAAVPINNQL
+2163 ASSNAAPINNQL
-2174 ISSGAGALVGG
+2174 ISAAGGTASGVVTSGG
-2185 GGGGVLQNNS
+2185 LQNNTS
-2195 NFFPRGPNSVTSL
+2195 FFARGPNSVTSL
-2208 VKLALSSHTGLLS
+2208 VKLALSSNFHSGLLS
-2221 TAQSYPSLFSSSSN
+2221 TAQSYPSLSSSSSMAN
-2235 NNAAAGQG
+2235 NNGSGAGANSG
-2243 AGNNNNA
+2243 SNGGGNNNNA
-2250 NNMVGVGQVN
+2250 NNVGSAGGGGGGQVN

-2297 LEDDEDI
+2297 LEDDEDM

-2337 EERTFENRLP
+2337 DEETLENRLAA
-2347 TAGKRK
+2347 AGKRK

-2374 RPGKTNVNQTSDLD
+2374 RPGRTNVNQTSD
-2388 IPAPGSNSATDP
+2388 IEVPAPESGQKP
-2400 TEQPQSSSSGRG
+2400 TASIADSSEPSSSGLAGG
-2412 ALPEPGSGQS
+2412 ADDQGCHG
-2422 STAISSLPQPTLSLI
+2422 TGGGNTLPQPSLSLV

-2448 VEVDLTQSDWTIF
+2448 VEVELTHSDWTIF
-2461 RAVQELMLQTTMP
+2461 RAVQELMLQTSMP

-2502 LGGGGKE
+2502 GGKE
-2509 DFSSGEEG
+2509 DFSSGGEEG

-2522 ISMYSQRSHGSTL
+2522 ISLFSQRSHGSTL
-2535 SPSSPVPGTP
+2535 SPSSPIPETTSMSGAV
-2545 SLSGGGGAGGTGASS
+2545 GGGSVTASGMTS
-2560 GGALSSAPGT
+2560 V
-2570 GGNQQQQQQYCSVED
+2570 QHCSVED

-2599 LAATP
+2599 LSSAP
-2604 TNNDKNLMPDVESH
+2604 TNNDKNLIPDVESN
-2618 YLSPDV
+2618 YLNPEV

-2654 EYNQTC
+2654 EYNQSC

-2693 SLERQRAPGLSPRHA
+2693 SMERQRAPGLSPRHA
-2708 DQQEFRVGRLKHE
+2708 DQHEFRVGRLKHE

-2729 NLLDW
+2729 KLLDW

-2815 LFPAPLPQDSDISE
+2815 LFPAPLPQDAEICE
-2829 DVSGYF
+2829 FVSSYF

-2858 SFLQLLSHSRSMARG
+2858 SFLQLLCHSRSIARG
-2873 ATSQT
+2873 SSSVRELTVS
-2878 GSLLGKS
+2878 GKAGGAS
-2885 GVSDDIMMSSILSE
+2885 VGGCEDIMVSSIMSE
-2899 DSDRDRDLLV
+2899 ESDRDRDMLV
-2909 DSYQSKMAMASDG
+2909 DSYQSKMAASDG
-2922 AWYDGILT
+2922 AWFDGILS

-2939 IRYQFLR
+2939 IRYEFLK
-2946 ELQELVQQKQAIEQ
+2946 ELQELVQQKQNIEL
-2960 NDALSSEEKLQQIS
+2960 DDMLSSEEKLQQIS

-2992 TFTYLPSSRNYGY
+2992 TFTYLPSSKHYGY
-3005 ASADLLPNGAN
+3005 ASADLIPNGSN

-3025 EYCNLTVAFCLQ
+3025 EYCNLTIAFCLQ

-3052 EVFALNKL
+3052 EVFSLNKL

-3176 RERLLTATK
+3176 RDRLLTATK

>member
-100 RAICNRLEVADLES
+100 KAICNRLVVADLES

-145 SCVLAFIRDSGS
+145 NCVLSFIRDNGS

-179 PSGANVQTCVE
+179 PQGANVQTCVE

-230 YGLVRELLQRLSN
+230 YGLVTELLNRLSN
-243 AAGGPQISSSGG
+243 AAGPQASA
-255 GGSAAISSSLG
+255 SAAGASSNATPAAQVNSQETTTG
-266 TNSSTHP
+266 TV
-273 ESSPSAAQLSS
+273 QLSS
-284 SAPKSAQ
+284 SAPKTQ
-291 GAMEAGRSSQS
+291 GAAEAGRSSQS

-326 SNLLEA
+326 SNLPDA

-370 SQGQLAPRVRRA
+370 SSGQLAPRVRRA

-407 SIESGGIDV
+407 AIESGGIDV

-515 MMAATRS
+515 MTAATRS
-522 DVKCGDSG
+522 DLKTDPEDGES
-530 DETGG
+530 
-535 AGGVGEPRGDPEMA
+535 EPRGDPEMA

-555 FLPTFCKTF
+555 FLPIFCKTF

-588 PEVLSKLCSSEGLQ
+588 PEMLSRLCSSEGLQ
-602 SYEQSLGTLL
+602 SHELSLGTLL
-612 VEVIASVLDNEIS
+612 VEVVASVLDNEIS
-625 YSWPPLSQP
+625 YSWPSQP
-634 SAALP
+634 STPSLLP
-639 AYLPPLPPPPP
+639 
-650 PILTVAR
+650 LTV
-657 HSSSSV
+657 SSSSTNTT
-663 SHSLLTKHSC
+663 SSSNSILAKYSC
-673 AERLS
+673 ADRVSKYVQNLRQQQHQQQQPPER
-678 KFVQAKRQR
+678 R

-698 PPLLPLTPPPRGTT
+698 PPMLPLTP
-712 SARAN
+712 S
-717 DSDEDADDEWAGAA
+717 
-731 AGSKSNNNS
+731 
-740 SDRTTTT
+740 
-747 NPRNRTQ
+747 Q
-754 SNWSDLSIA
+754 
-763 DDEDGHLVVLTIV
+763 DDEDGHLVVLTIIE
-776 QELMSKTQNDFLD
+776 ELMSKTQDDFLD
-789 HFARLGVY
+789 HFARLGVFS
-797 TKVQALMGEP
+797 KVQSLMGENG
-807 SFDGS
+807 FAGEG

-820 TSDDAKSAAAAAC
+820 QDESKTVTAQ
-833 SSTDASG
+833 DAS
-840 VVTVTPGAP
+840 VVSTSGSSSSGAA
-849 TVTTASGGTASAAV
+849 TTNT
-863 AVEDAKEILHGK
+863 VEDAKEILPGK
-875 AYHWHDW
+875 AYHWRDW

-927 ENGSDSTGKE
+927 ENGSDSSGKGRTAD
-937 KVSSDPN
+937 SLAG
-944 VPNEENRGEFLEK
+944 EENRGEFLEK
-957 LQRARAAVRQG
+957 LQRARGAVRQG
-968 TVSQPILSAPSLA
+968 TPSQPILSSPSLS
-981 RIAVGNWVLQSQ
+981 RIVVGNWVLQSQ

-1052 RCKAEAQK
+1052 RSKAEAQK
-1060 YQLHKLARDLYNR
+1060 YQVKNIARDLYNR
-1073 YFKAAQAI
+1073 YFKAAQAV

-1089 SKIVHQIEI
+1089 CTIVRQIEA
-1098 ALEEQQSTSKAAL
+1098 ALEEQCAPKASSLLQVRNQQQQQLDGSKAN
-1111 ISSTT
+1111 ST
-1116 QQITPPSAG
+1116 
-1125 VSWQEKLYNALTELV
+1125 WQEKLYNALHDLV
-1140 HLLNEDGVISAYEMY
+1140 QLLNDDGVISAYEMH
-1155 SSGLVQALVAVLSP
+1155 SSGLVQSLVAVLSR
-1169 NYWDLGMN
+1169 NYWELEMN
-1177 RTKANKYQKQRLS
+1177 RSKANKYQKQRIS
-1190 IFKKCMYGGELKTGK
+1190 IFKKCMYGDTKNGK
-1205 NTAAILV
+1205 NTASILV
-1212 QKLVAVLESIEKLPV
+1212 QKLVSVLESIEKLPV
-1227 YMYDSPGGSYG
+1227 HMYDSPGGSYG
-1238 LQILTKKLSFRLER
+1238 LQILTKRLSFRLER

-1267 KMEPLATVGHLNKYL
+1267 KMEPLATVGQLNKYL
-1282 LKMVAKQWYDMERS
+1282 LKMVAKQWYDMDRS
-1296 SFLYLRKMKEAK
+1296 SFLFLKKLKEAK
-1308 SGTMQFRHRHDFD
+1308 SGSMQFKHQHDFD
-1321 ENGLIYYIGTNGRTL
+1321 ENGIVYYIGTNGKTT

-1386 IDLGIFILPTAY
+1386 IDLGMFVIPTAY

-1414 LFQMSK
+1414 MFQMSK
-1420 DGVSWVTLLTHT
+1420 DGINWVTMLTHS

-1446 PIDCPADEQ
+1446 PIECSADEL
-1455 QGYRHVRIHQ
+1455 QGWRHVRIHQ

-1486 KVMSVCEDMD
+1486 KVVSVCDDMG
-1496 KTAAKENEAKLRK
+1496 KAAAKENEARLRK
-1509 ERRQIRSQLKYITDG
+1509 ERRQIRTQLKYITQG

-1539 GSPPGEG
+1539 GNPPGEG
-1546 TVIAEI
+1546 TVTGEI

-1560 WDHGM
+1560 WDHGL

-1580 LANVDG
+1580 LSNSENLTAPYELNNSGAG
-1586 LMAGGYDLHS
+1586 LVPMNTV
-1596 SGISVTTAGGGANNN
+1596 SV
-1611 QFASTANVQCELAD
+1611 ST
-1625 GGSTASGKK
+1625 GK

-1654 LPDATTENRSS
+1654 LPEATENKSS
-1665 VASTEQATSADNL
+1665 VASTEQATSVDNL
-1678 SWKQAVEVITENVL
+1678 AWKQAVEVIAENVL
-1692 SSARSDLATVG
+1692 SCARSDLANT
-1703 SGGSSNDLSSSVVT
+1703 SGGSSSNDLSAPGT
-1717 SSTATTGNNQE
+1717 NNNNLNNQE
-1728 VSVTVHSSLSERGNN
+1728 VSVIVHSLGERGN

-1751 SSTSMLVSDLATIT
+1751 TSTSTLVSDLATIT
-1765 ENLSLSDGSAKQ
+1765 ENLTLSDNIKNSTV
-1777 SGTATASSAGG
+1777 SGT
-1788 QQFVSNISGTGV
+1788 QFVSNFGTQ
-1800 PVLMGSSSSS
+1800 LAACSSSSS
-1810 SSSSSTE
+1810 SE
-1817 ENNKTNNINETNNK
+1817 DNNKTNNINETNNK
-1831 INLTSGSGASSVAS
+1831 INLNNSS
-1845 GSSASS
+1845 SSSS
-1851 GKAGLSYLQTRLDM
+1851 GKTAYLPTKLDVLD
-1865 MGKMREGV
+1865 KMREGV

-1882 FLSSELLTQSNLL
+1882 LLSSELLTQSNLL
-1895 SSVKIAFPPIPP
+1895 SSVKIALPTPQQPPQ
-1907 ANATT
+1907 T
-1912 GSSSSTTATTI
+1912 GTAPVGTFFVASSST
-1923 PGSAS
+1923 S
-1928 YGSSIFVASTSTG
+1928 STSTL
-1941 TNPAASSGTGAKT
+1941 PMS
-1954 PTDKFDVKFNNTA
+1954 DKIVGDVKFNNTINNNA
-1967 TANTFKKVLNE
+1967 AASGGVTKKVLNE
-1978 AKQIGAEQPP
+1978 VKQQEPDD
-1988 APPAPASSMGGR
+1988 R
-2000 DATNNL
+2000 DMANNL
-2006 KNNIVVVGSTETT
+2006 KNNTAIAVDSEGSASA
-2019 VLGGGGGGGSSQDD
+2019 GSSKESTG
-2033 PNAMDCLMGSV
+2033 PNPDSPVSV
-2044 SGSDGVNVVPVVAPS
+2044 NP
-2059 PNSMSVSVP
+2059 MSVSVP
-2068 NLTSSGTG
+2068 NLTSNE
-2076 ANNHSHNASHR
+2076 NNV
-2087 TSSHHHHHHNHPDSA
+2087 PQEV
-2102 SQTLA
+2102 QT
-2107 NDAQPPPP
+2107 PP

-2130 GSGSNSNSNANNNN
+2130 GSSVSHQVQSSSNASAASSGSNNAQPN
-2144 ENNNA
+2144 
-2149 ASHPSSSSSSSSQQ
+2149 
-2163 TTAAVPINNQL
+2163 NNQL
-2174 ISSGAGALVGG
+2174 SS
-2185 GGGGVLQNNS
+2185 LQAANS
-2195 NFFPRGPNSVTSL
+2195 GFFPRGQNSVTSL
-2208 VKLALSSHTGLLS
+2208 VKLALSSNFHSGLLS
-2221 TAQSYPSLFSSSSN
+2221 TAQSYPSLSSSSN
-2235 NNAAAGQG
+2235 NSNSAAVSGG
-2243 AGNNNNA
+2243 ANNA
-2250 NNMVGVGQVN
+2250 SGGNAGSVQSGNVQAV
-2260 PLNPALTMSLTST
+2260 LNPALTMSLTST

-2297 LEDDEDI
+2297 LDDDEDM

-2337 EERTFENRLP
+2337 DEETLENRLAA
-2347 TAGKRK
+2347 AGKRK

-2374 RPGKTNVNQTSDLD
+2374 RPGRTNVNQTSDLE
-2388 IPAPGSNSATDP
+2388 IPAPGSSADNGHP
-2400 TEQPQSSSSGRG
+2400 SSSHSDH
-2412 ALPEPGSGQS
+2412 AP
-2422 STAISSLPQPTLSLI
+2422 LPQPSLALL
-2437 LRGPNINGVND
+2437 LRGPNINGVSD
-2448 VEVDLTQSDWTIF
+2448 VEIPLSQPDWTIF
-2461 RAVQELMLQTTMP
+2461 RAVQELILQTNMT

-2483 QPTYTII
+2483 QPTYTIV
-2490 YREASPGSSSSL
+2490 YREAASSAGIGSCR
-2502 LGGGGKE
+2502 GE

-2517 RATPI
+2517 RATPVV
-2522 ISMYSQRSHGSTL
+2522 SMFSQRSGGSTL
-2535 SPSSPVPGTP
+2535 SPSSPIPGTP
-2545 SLSGGGGAGGTGASS
+2545 LNPTAS
-2560 GGALSSAPGT
+2560 T
-2570 GGNQQQQQQYCSVED
+2570 HCTVDD
-2585 VLQLLSQLNSINQS
+2585 VLQLLGQLSAINRTLTS
-2599 LAATP
+2599 SP
-2604 TNNDKNLMPDVESH
+2604 SNNDKNLMPDMESNNN
-2618 YLSPDV
+2618 LNPDI
-2624 FMSKK
+2624 FLSKK

-2640 PLVLSSGSLPKWCE
+2640 PLVLASGSLPKWCE
-2654 EYNQTC
+2654 DFNQTC

-2670 LYFSCTAF
+2670 LYFNCTAF

-2693 SLERQRAPGLSPRHA
+2693 NLERQRAPGLSPRHA
-2708 DQQEFRVGRLKHE
+2708 DQHEFRVGRLKHE

-2729 NLLDW
+2729 NLLEW
-2734 AQQVMKVHC
+2734 AQQVMKIHC

-2784 CDDEEPKLIEDEI
+2784 CDDEPKLIEDEI
-2797 DLGEGSKPVG
+2797 DLGEGSKPIG

-2815 LFPAPLPQDSDISE
+2815 LFPAPLPQESE
-2829 DVSGYF
+2829 ICDFVANYF

-2845 LQDNRLVDLPLSN
+2845 LQDGRLVDLPLSN
-2858 SFLQLLSHSRSMARG
+2858 SFLQLLCNNKSLARG
-2873 ATSQT
+2873 
-2878 GSLLGKS
+2878 SLSDLSSKS
-2885 GVSDDIMMSSILSE
+2885 ALHDDVMISSLMSE
-2899 DSDRDRDLLV
+2899 ESDRDLV
-2909 DSYQSKMAMASDG
+2909 DSYQSKLVNDG
-2922 AWYDGILT
+2922 CWYDGILS
-2930 QENLQEIDP
+2930 QENLHEIDP
-2939 IRYQFLR
+2939 IRYEFLK
-2946 ELQELVQQKQAIEQ
+2946 ELQELVQQKQNIEQ
-2960 NDALSSEEKLQQIS
+2960 NDDLTSEEKLLQIS
-2974 ELKLNTK
+2974 ELKFNTK
-2981 TGCVALEDLAL
+2981 TGSVALEDLAL
-2992 TFTYLPSSRNYGY
+2992 TFTYLPSSKNYGY
-3005 ASADLLPNGAN
+3005 QSADLIPNGSN

-3025 EYCNLTVAFCLQ
+3025 EYCNLTINFCLQ
-3037 EGIAKQLAAFHRGFC
+3037 EGIAKQLTAFHRGFC
-3052 EVFALNKL
+3052 EVFPLNKL
-3060 AAFTPDEIRKMLC
+3060 AAFTSEEIRKMLC

-3095 TKESPGFLRFVNVL
+3095 SKESPGFLRFVNVL
-3109 MGMNGSER
+3109 MGMSASER

-3163 YLKLPDYPNEQIL
+3163 YLKLPDYPNEEIL